1 MKRNK
6 LRRVTA
12 TALLLSFA
20 LPQCAQAAAPT
31 VETDETVYINMD
43 YYGAPTNT
51 RIVKGVNLNGHTE
64 FTDFGDYKDVYNMST
79 FDEPTLKEG
88 SVYWK
93 LNTDKNRF
101 YYECIPSDTVNIQM
115 PWNFDV
121 SYKLNG
127 VPVEAAQCAGASG
140 TIQMD
145 IHAVPNS
152 YASDYYKNNMMLV
165 CATGIDMSKALSIDA
180 PGAQIQS
187 FGTYKLVMF
196 MGLPGEENTFT
207 VRIGSDDFE
216 SMGLIMFMT
225 PATTSALDIMSSMRD
240 IKDRLENSGD
250 NLYTGVSSMLSTMQA
265 VQSSLSSMSNGI
277 SGIDQVRKQLI
288 KDRGTI
294 DPRTDAA
301 LNALDELTGKS
312 DSLIPELNSAKE
324 TLTTLNATT
333 SSILTTLEESGEDV
347 AEYQKLLNNV
357 KTSLGN
363 LEDLFDDLDD
373 ETTDSS
379 WTISQIRSASEDL
392 QKELDALTKD
402 LKSLSGS
409 LDDLPDNL
417 DDEVTDNLTNY
428 VKQMATEAGQTA
440 YKAAYE
446 QAYEKAYEQ
455 AYKQAYD
462 AAIAD
467 GLDEETAKQTAQQ
480 AAEQTASSAADT
492 AASSVS
498 STAASTA
505 QASAYNNAQALAA
518 LMTGIKDGSDDV
530 TTDMKS
536 MTKQLEKVTKEMSNL
551 LDATN
556 SMLKDLEDI
565 ADVFDDYKGL
575 PQDFTQEGKKLTEL
589 ANGSLDRVNKMLA
602 DIPALRESLDS
613 LTKTATSSIDKTT
626 DLMSS
631 TTKALSTSYDLMNT
645 ANSVLRSVRSQADTS
660 TQTTIDSLLDTLG
673 KLSGSTAS
681 GQMQTATDSI
691 HSAVKDAETDL
702 EDDTNV
708 LNIDTSA
715 DLQSVTSS
723 MNPAPS
729 SLQFILRT
737 EEISVDDDKDNGISD
752 QDAADEGVFA
762 RICNVFKKL
771 FTAIVGVF
779 ASDD

>member
-20 LPQCAQAAAPT
+20 LPQCAYAAAPT
-31 VETDETVYINMD
+31 VETDEAVYINMD
-43 YYGAPTNT
+43 YYGVPTNT

-64 FTDFGDYKDVYNMST
+64 FTDFGDYADVYNMST
-79 FDEPTLKEG
+79 FDKPTLKDG

-93 LNTDKNRF
+93 LDTDKQRF
-101 YYECIPSDTVNIQM
+101 YYECIPNDTVNIQM

-127 VPVEAAQCAGASG
+127 VPVEADKCAGASG

-145 IHAVPNS
+145 IHAVPND
-152 YASDYYKNNMMLV
+152 YASEYYKNNMMLV

-207 VRIGSDDFE
+207 VRIGSNDFE

-265 VQSSLSSMSNGI
+265 VQGSLSSMSKGI
-277 SGIDQVRKQLI
+277 SGIDEVRKQLI
-288 KDRGTI
+288 RDRGTI

-301 LNALDELTGKS
+301 LAALNELTGQS
-312 DSLIPELNSAKE
+312 DSLIPELNTTKD
-324 TLTTLNATT
+324 TLTSLNATT
-333 SSILTTLEESGEDV
+333 SSILTTLEESGADV
-347 AEYQKLLNNV
+347 AEYQKLLEQV

-373 ETTDSS
+373 ETSNGS
-379 WTISQIRSASEDL
+379 WNISQVRSASESL
-392 QKELDALTKD
+392 QKELDALT
-402 LKSLSGS
+402 
-409 LDDLPDNL
+409 DDLRKLSDSLENL
-417 DDEVTDNLTNY
+417 DLETPVSTELKNY
-428 VKQMATEAGQTA
+428 V
-440 YKAAYE
+440 
-446 QAYEKAYEQ
+446 
-455 AYKQAYD
+455 
-462 AAIAD
+462 
-467 GLDEETAKQTAQQ
+467 
-480 AAEQTASSAADT
+480 SAMT
-492 AASSVS
+492 S
-498 STAASTA
+498 STAQSAGKDASQQKYIEIMSTITDDMSDEKKA
-505 QASAYNNAQALAA
+505 EIKEKAKAEAAKAGEAAGAAAVQSSAAYNNAQALAA
-518 LMTGIKDGSDDV
+518 LMTGIKSGSSAV
-530 TTDMKS
+530 TSDMQS
-536 MTKQLEKVTKEMSNL
+536 MTKQLKSVTEKMSDL
-551 LDATN
+551 LNATN
-556 SMLKDLEDI
+556 SLLKDLEDI

-602 DIPALRESLDS
+602 DIPALRESLD
-613 LTKTATSSIDKTT
+613 TMTTTANSAIDKTT
-626 DLMSS
+626 SLITS
-631 TTKALSTSYDLMNT
+631 TKKALSTSYDLVNT
-645 ANSVLRSVRSQADTS
+645 ANSVLRSVRSQADAS
-660 TQTTIDSLLDTLG
+660 TQATIDSLLDTLG

-715 DLQSVTSS
+715 ELQSVTSN

-737 EEISVDDDKDNGISD
+737 KEISIDDDKDSGVSD

-771 FTAIVGVF
+771 FTAITSVF

>member
-93 LNTDKNRF
+93 LDTDKNRF
-101 YYECIPSDTVNIQM
+101 YYECIPNDTVNIQM

-127 VPVEAAQCAGASG
+127 VPVEADQCAGASG

-145 IHAVPNS
+145 IHAVPNT

-207 VRIGSDDFE
+207 VRIGSNDFE

-265 VQSSLSSMSNGI
+265 VQSSLSSMSSGI

-288 KDRGTI
+288 KDRGTL

-324 TLTTLNATT
+324 TLTALNATT
-333 SSILTTLEESGEDV
+333 SSILTTLEESGKDIP
-347 AEYQKLLNNV
+347 EYQKLLNDV

-373 ETTDSS
+373 ETSNGS
-379 WTISQIRSASEDL
+379 WTIARIRSASEDL
-392 QKELDALTKD
+392 RNELNKLTDD
-402 LKSLSGS
+402 LSSLSGS
-409 LDDLPDNL
+409 LDDLDLETPVST
-417 DDEVTDNLTNY
+417 ELTNY
-428 VKQMATEAGQTA
+428 VTKMATEAGT
-440 YKAAYE
+440 
-446 QAYEKAYEQ
+446 
-455 AYKQAYD
+455 
-462 AAIAD
+462 
-467 GLDEETAKQTAQQ
+467 
-480 AAEQTASSAADT
+480 TASSAAFKQTYDKAYDAAYAKLKHAIEAGEMT
-492 AASSVS
+492 EADAKTQADAVATAKAKEVASSAASE
-498 STAASTA
+498 AASQA

-518 LMTGIKDGSDDV
+518 LMTGIKSGSSAV
-530 TTDMKS
+530 TSDMQS
-536 MTKQLEKVTKEMSNL
+536 MTKQLKSLTEKMSGL

-556 SMLKDLEDI
+556 SLLKDLEDI
-565 ADVFDDYKGL
+565 ADVFDEYKGL

-631 TTKALSTSYDLMNT
+631 TTKALSTSYDLVNT
-645 ANSVLRSVRSQADTS
+645 ANSVLRSVRSQADAS
-660 TQTTIDSLLDTLG
+660 TQATIDSLLDTLG

-715 DLQSVTSS
+715 DLESVTSS
-723 MNPAPS
+723 MNPSPS

-737 EEISVDDDKDNGISD
+737 EEISVDDDDDDGTSD

-762 RICNVFKKL
+762 RICNIFKKL
-771 FTAIVGVF
+771 FTAITGVF

>member
-51 RIVKGVNLNGHTE
+51 RIVKGVSLNGHTE
-64 FTDFGDYKDVYNMST
+64 FTDFGSYADVYNMST
-79 FDEPTLKEG
+79 YDEPVIKDN

-93 LNTDKNRF
+93 LSDTSKQRF
-101 YYECIPSDTVNIQM
+101 YYECIPNDTVNIQM

-127 VPVEAAQCAGASG
+127 VPVEADQCAGASG

-145 IHAVPNS
+145 IHAVPNT

-207 VRIGSDDFE
+207 VRIGSNDFE

-240 IKDRLENSGD
+240 IKDRLKNSGD

-265 VQSSLSSMSNGI
+265 VQGSLSSMSSGI

-288 KDRGTI
+288 KDRGTL

-301 LNALDELTGKS
+301 LNALNELTGKS
-312 DSLIPELNSAKE
+312 DSLIPELNTTKD
-324 TLTTLNATT
+324 TLTSLNATT
-333 SSILTTLEESGEDV
+333 SSILTTLEESGEDIP
-347 AEYQKLLNNV
+347 EYQKLLNDV

-373 ETTDSS
+373 ETDNSS
-379 WTISQIRSASEDL
+379 WTIARIRSASEDL
-392 QKELDALTKD
+392 QKELNALTQDLKNLSGNLEDLPKD
-402 LKSLSGS
+402 LN
-409 LDDLPDNL
+409 DA
-417 DDEVTDNLTNY
+417 VTDNLTDY
-428 VKQMATEAGQTA
+428 VKAMATEAGQTA
-440 YKAAYE
+440 YKAAYK
-446 QAYEKAYEQ
+446 QAYQK
-455 AYKQAYD
+455 AYD
-462 AAIAD
+462 AAIAA
-467 GLDEETAKQTAQQ
+467 GSDEETAK
-480 AAEQTASSAADT
+480 QTASSAADT

-518 LMTGIKDGSDDV
+518 LMTGIKSGSSAV
-530 TTDMKS
+530 TSDMQS
-536 MTKQLEKVTKEMSNL
+536 MTKQLKSVTEKMSGL
-551 LDATN
+551 LKATN
-556 SMLKDLEDI
+556 SLLKDLEDI
-565 ADVFDDYKGL
+565 ADVFDEYKGL
-575 PQDFTQEGKKLTEL
+575 PQDFTAEGKKLTEL

-626 DLMSS
+626 DLMNS
-631 TTKALSTSYDLMNT
+631 TKKALSTSYDLVNT
-645 ANSVLRSVRSQADTS
+645 ANSVLRSVRSQADAS
-660 TQTTIDSLLDTLG
+660 TQATIDSLLDTLG

-715 DLQSVTSS
+715 DLESVTSS
-723 MNPAPS
+723 MNPSPS

-737 EEISVDDDKDNGISD
+737 EEISVDDDDDDGTSD

-762 RICNVFKKL
+762 RICNIFKKL

>member
-79 FDEPTLKEG
+79 FDEPTLKED

-93 LNTDKNRF
+93 LDTDKNRF
-101 YYECIPSDTVNIQM
+101 YYECIPNDTVNIQM

-127 VPVEAAQCAGASG
+127 VPVEADQCAGASG

-145 IHAVPNS
+145 IHAVPNT

-207 VRIGSDDFE
+207 VRIGSNDFE

-265 VQSSLSSMSNGI
+265 VQSSLSSMSSGI

-288 KDRGTI
+288 KDRGTL

-324 TLTTLNATT
+324 TLTALNATT
-333 SSILTTLEESGEDV
+333 SSILTTLEESGKDIP
-347 AEYQKLLNNV
+347 EYQKLLNDV

-373 ETTDSS
+373 ETDNSS
-379 WTISQIRSASEDL
+379 WTIAQIRSASEDL
-392 QKELDALTKD
+392 QKELNALTQDLKNLSGNLEDLPKD
-402 LKSLSGS
+402 LN
-409 LDDLPDNL
+409 DA
-417 DDEVTDNLTNY
+417 VTDNLTDY
-428 VKQMATEAGQTA
+428 VKAMATEAGQTA
-440 YKAAYE
+440 YKAAYK
-446 QAYEKAYEQ
+446 QAYQK
-455 AYKQAYD
+455 AYD
-462 AAIAD
+462 AAIAA
-467 GLDEETAKQTAQQ
+467 GSDEETAK
-480 AAEQTASSAADT
+480 QTASSAADT

-518 LMTGIKDGSDDV
+518 LMTGIKSGSSAV
-530 TTDMKS
+530 TSDMQS
-536 MTKQLEKVTKEMSNL
+536 MTKQLKSLTEKMSGL

-556 SMLKDLEDI
+556 SLLKDLEDI
-565 ADVFDDYKGL
+565 ADVFDEYKGL

-626 DLMSS
+626 DLMNS
-631 TTKALSTSYDLMNT
+631 TKKALSTSYDLVNT
-645 ANSVLRSVRSQADTS
+645 ANSVLRSVRSQPDAS
-660 TQTTIDSLLDTLG
+660 TQATIDSLLDTLG

-715 DLQSVTSS
+715 DLESVTSS
-723 MNPAPS
+723 MNPSPS

-737 EEISVDDDKDNGISD
+737 EEISVDDDDDDGTSD

-762 RICNVFKKL
+762 RICNIFKKL
-771 FTAIVGVF
+771 FTAIAGVF

>member
-93 LNTDKNRF
+93 LDTDKNRF
-101 YYECIPSDTVNIQM
+101 YYECIPNDTVNIQM

-127 VPVEAAQCAGASG
+127 VPVEADQCAGASG

-145 IHAVPNS
+145 IHAVPNT

-207 VRIGSDDFE
+207 VRIGSNDFE

-265 VQSSLSSMSNGI
+265 VQSSLSSMSSGI

-288 KDRGTI
+288 KDRGTL

-301 LNALDELTGKS
+301 LNALNELTGKS
-312 DSLIPELNSAKE
+312 DSLIPELNTTKD
-324 TLTTLNATT
+324 TLTSLNATT
-333 SSILTTLEESGEDV
+333 SSILTTLEESGKDIP
-347 AEYQKLLNNV
+347 EYQKLLNDV

-373 ETTDSS
+373 ETDNSS
-379 WTISQIRSASEDL
+379 WTIARIRSASEDL
-392 QKELDALTKD
+392 SKELEALRKD
-402 LKSLSGS
+402 LSSLSGN
-409 LDDLPDNL
+409 LENL
-417 DDEVTDNLTNY
+417 DLETPVSKELTNY
-428 VKQMATEAGQTA
+428 VSAMTSS
-440 YKAAYE
+440 
-446 QAYEKAYEQ
+446 
-455 AYKQAYD
+455 
-462 AAIAD
+462 
-467 GLDEETAKQTAQQ
+467 TAQ
-480 AAEQTASSAADT
+480 SAGT
-492 AASSVS
+492 AASQKKYLEIMSTITDDMSDEEKAKIEEKAKAEAAKAGEAAGAAAVQS
-498 STAASTA
+498 SA
-505 QASAYNNAQALAA
+505 AYNNAQALAA
-518 LMTGIKDGSDDV
+518 LMTGIKSGSSAV
-530 TTDMKS
+530 TSDMQS
-536 MTKQLEKVTKEMSNL
+536 MTKQLESVTKEMSGL

-556 SMLKDLEDI
+556 SLLKDLEDI
-565 ADVFDDYKGL
+565 ADVFDEYKGL
-575 PQDFTQEGKKLTEL
+575 PQDFTAEGKKLTEL
-589 ANGSLDRVNKMLA
+589 ANDSLDRVNKMLA

-631 TTKALSTSYDLMNT
+631 TTKALSTSYDLVNT
-645 ANSVLRSVRSQADTS
+645 ANSVLRSVRSQADAS
-660 TQTTIDSLLDTLG
+660 TQATIDSLLDTLG

-715 DLQSVTSS
+715 DLESVTSS
-723 MNPAPS
+723 MNPSPS

-737 EEISVDDDKDNGISD
+737 DEISVDDDDDDGISD

-762 RICNVFKKL
+762 RICNIFKKL
-771 FTAIVGVF
+771 FTAITGVF

>member
-79 FDEPTLKEG
+79 FDEPTLKED

-101 YYECIPSDTVNIQM
+101 YYECIPNDTVNIQM

-127 VPVEAAQCAGASG
+127 VPVEADQCAGASG

-145 IHAVPNS
+145 IHAVPNT

-207 VRIGSDDFE
+207 VRIGSNDFE

-240 IKDRLENSGD
+240 IKGRLENSGD

-265 VQSSLSSMSNGI
+265 VQGSLSSMSSGI

-288 KDRGTI
+288 KDRGTL

-324 TLTTLNATT
+324 TLTALNATT
-333 SSILTTLEESGEDV
+333 SSILTTLEESGEDIP
-347 AEYQKLLNNV
+347 EYQKLLNDV

-373 ETTDSS
+373 ETDNSS
-379 WTISQIRSASEDL
+379 WTIARIRSASEDL
-392 QKELDALTKD
+392 QKELNKLTDD
-402 LKSLSGS
+402 LSSLSGS
-409 LDDLPDNL
+409 LSKMPKNL
-417 DDEVTDNLTNY
+417 NDEVTTELKNY
-428 VKQMATEAGQTA
+428 VTKMATEAGTTA
-440 YKAAYE
+440 SSAAYE
-446 QAYEKAYEQ
+446 QAYDK
-455 AYKQAYD
+455 AYD
-462 AAIAD
+462 AAYAQLKHAVDEGKMTEAEAKTQAD
-467 GLDEETAKQTAQQ
+467 AAATAKAK
-480 AAEQTASSAADT
+480 EVASSAASK
-492 AASSVS
+492 AASE
-498 STAASTA
+498 A

-518 LMTGIKDGSDDV
+518 LMTGIKSGSSAV
-530 TTDMKS
+530 TSDMQT
-536 MTKQLEKVTKEMSNL
+536 MTKQLESVTKELSDL

-556 SMLKDLEDI
+556 SLLKDLEDI
-565 ADVFDDYKGL
+565 ADVFDKYKGL
-575 PQDFTQEGKKLTEL
+575 PQDFTAEGKKLTEL

-626 DLMSS
+626 DLMNS

-645 ANSVLRSVRSQADTS
+645 ANSVLRSVRSQADAS
-660 TQTTIDSLLDTLG
+660 TQTTINSLLDTLG

-681 GQMQTATDSI
+681 GQMQTATNSI

-715 DLQSVTSS
+715 DLESVTSS
-723 MNPAPS
+723 MNPSPS

-737 EEISVDDDKDNGISD
+737 EEISVDDDDDDGISD

-762 RICNVFKKL
+762 RICNIFKKL
-771 FTAIVGVF
+771 FTAIAGVF

>member
-79 FDEPTLKEG
+79 FDEPTLKED

-101 YYECIPSDTVNIQM
+101 YYECIPNDTVNIQM

-127 VPVEAAQCAGASG
+127 VPVEADQCAGASG

-145 IHAVPNS
+145 IHAVPNT

-207 VRIGSDDFE
+207 VRIGSNDFE

-265 VQSSLSSMSNGI
+265 VQGSLSSMSSGI

-288 KDRGTI
+288 KDRGTL

-324 TLTTLNATT
+324 TLTALNATT
-333 SSILTTLEESGEDV
+333 SSILTTLEESGEDIP
-347 AEYQKLLNNV
+347 EYQKLLNDV

-373 ETTDSS
+373 ETDNSS
-379 WTISQIRSASEDL
+379 WTIAQIRSASEDL
-392 QKELDALTKD
+392 QKELNALTED

-409 LDDLPDNL
+409 LDDLDLETPVSTEL
-417 DDEVTDNLTNY
+417 KNY
-428 VKQMATEAGQTA
+428 V
-440 YKAAYE
+440 
-446 QAYEKAYEQ
+446 
-455 AYKQAYD
+455 
-462 AAIAD
+462 
-467 GLDEETAKQTAQQ
+467 
-480 AAEQTASSAADT
+480 SAMT
-492 AASSVS
+492 S
-498 STAASTA
+498 STAQSAGKDASQKKYLEIMSTITRDMSDEEKA
-505 QASAYNNAQALAA
+505 EIEEKAKAEAAKAGEAAGAAAVQSSAAYNNAQALAA
-518 LMTGIKDGSDDV
+518 LMTGIKSGSSAV
-530 TTDMKS
+530 TSDMQS
-536 MTKQLEKVTKEMSNL
+536 MTKQLKSVTEKMSDL
-551 LDATN
+551 LNATN
-556 SMLKDLEDI
+556 SLLKDLEDI
-565 ADVFDDYKGL
+565 ADVFDEYKGL
-575 PQDFTQEGKKLTEL
+575 PQDFTAEGKKLTEL

-645 ANSVLRSVRSQADTS
+645 ANSVLRSVRSQADAS
-660 TQTTIDSLLDTLG
+660 TQTTINSLLDTLG

-681 GQMQTATDSI
+681 GQMQTATNSI

-715 DLQSVTSS
+715 DLESVTSS
-723 MNPAPS
+723 MNPSPS

-737 EEISVDDDKDNGISD
+737 EEISVDDDDDDGISD

-762 RICNVFKKL
+762 RICNIFKKL
-771 FTAIVGVF
+771 FTAITGVF

>member
-79 FDEPTLKEG
+79 FDEPTLKED

-101 YYECIPSDTVNIQM
+101 YYECIPNDTVNIQM

-127 VPVEAAQCAGASG
+127 VPVEADQCAGASG

-145 IHAVPNS
+145 IHAVPNT

-207 VRIGSDDFE
+207 VRIGSNDFE

-265 VQSSLSSMSNGI
+265 VQGSLSSMSSGI

-288 KDRGTI
+288 KDRGTL

-324 TLTTLNATT
+324 TLTSLNATT
-333 SSILTTLEESGEDV
+333 SSILTTLEESGEDIP
-347 AEYQKLLNNV
+347 EYQKLLNDV

-363 LEDLFDDLDD
+363 LEDLFNDLDD
-373 ETTDSS
+373 ETGNSS
-379 WTISQIRSASEDL
+379 WTIARIRSASEDL
-392 QKELDALTKD
+392 SKELEALRQD
-402 LKSLSGS
+402 LSSLSDE
-409 LDDLPDNL
+409 LDRITKQEGNKNPLEKSVGEEL
-417 DDEVTDNLTNY
+417 VGYVTN
-428 VKQMATEAGQTA
+428 MATTAG
-440 YKAAYE
+440 K
-446 QAYEKAYEQ
+446 
-455 AYKQAYD
+455 
-462 AAIAD
+462 
-467 GLDEETAKQTAQQ
+467 
-480 AAEQTASSAADT
+480 T
-492 AASSVS
+492 AASSVDTTEVS
-498 STAASTA
+498 NQAYNQAIAKGLSPEEAQAAAEAAATQYAAAAASKAASEA
-505 QASAYNNAQALAA
+505 QASATSNAKALQA
-518 LMTGIKDGSDDV
+518 LMTGIKNGSQDLTSSTQSLISQSNNV
-530 TTDMKS
+530 I
-536 MTKQLEKVTKEMSNL
+536 KQLTDL
-551 LDATN
+551 LDSTN
-556 SMLKDLEDI
+556 SLLKDLEDI
-565 ADVFDDYKGL
+565 ADVFDEYKGL

-645 ANSVLRSVRSQADTS
+645 ANSVLRSVRSQADAS
-660 TQTTIDSLLDTLG
+660 TQTTINSLLDTLG

-715 DLQSVTSS
+715 DLESVTSS
-723 MNPAPS
+723 MNPSPS

-737 EEISVDDDKDNGISD
+737 EEISVDDDDDDGTSD

-762 RICNVFKKL
+762 RICNIFKKL
-771 FTAIVGVF
+771 FTAIAGVF

>member
-93 LNTDKNRF
+93 LDTDKNRF
-101 YYECIPSDTVNIQM
+101 YYECIPNDTVNIQM

-127 VPVEAAQCAGASG
+127 VPVEADQCAGASG

-145 IHAVPNS
+145 IHAVPNT

-207 VRIGSDDFE
+207 VRIGSNDFE

-265 VQSSLSSMSNGI
+265 VQGSLSSMSSGI

-288 KDRGTI
+288 KDRGTL

-324 TLTTLNATT
+324 TLTSLNATT
-333 SSILTTLEESGEDV
+333 SSILTTLEESGADV
-347 AEYQKLLNNV
+347 TEYQKLLEQI

-373 ETTDSS
+373 ETDNSS
-379 WTISQIRSASEDL
+379 WTIAQIRSASEDL
-392 QKELDALTKD
+392 KDELDALTQD
-402 LKSLSGS
+402 LRNLSDS
-409 LDDLPDNL
+409 LDDLDLETPVST
-417 DDEVTDNLTNY
+417 ELTNY
-428 VKQMATEAGQTA
+428 VKKMASTASSTVLDTA
-440 YKAAYE
+440 YKKGYAAG
-446 QAYEKAYEQ
+446 
-455 AYKQAYD
+455 KQAAID
-462 AAIAD
+462 VGKTDEAEIEAIAQQYA
-467 GLDEETAKQTAQQ
+467 EAAKAS
-480 AAEQTASSAADT
+480 AASQASSAA
-492 AASSVS
+492 SQ
-498 STAASTA
+498 A

-518 LMTGIKDGSDDV
+518 LMTGIKSGSSAV
-530 TTDMKS
+530 TSDMQS
-536 MTKQLEKVTKEMSNL
+536 MTKQLKSVTEKMSDL
-551 LDATN
+551 LNATN
-556 SMLKDLEDI
+556 SLLKDLEDI
-565 ADVFDDYKGL
+565 ADVFDEYKGL
-575 PQDFTQEGKKLTEL
+575 PQDFTAEGKKLTEL

-631 TTKALSTSYDLMNT
+631 TTKALSTSYDLVNT
-645 ANSVLRSVRSQADTS
+645 ANSVLRSVRSQADAS
-660 TQTTIDSLLDTLG
+660 TQATIDSLLDTLG

-715 DLQSVTSS
+715 DLESVTSS
-723 MNPAPS
+723 MNPSPS

-737 EEISVDDDKDNGISD
+737 EEISVDDDDDDGTSD

-762 RICNVFKKL
+762 RICNIFKKL
-771 FTAIVGVF
+771 FTAITGVF

>member
-79 FDEPTLKEG
+79 FDEPTLKED

-101 YYECIPSDTVNIQM
+101 YYECIPNDTVNIQM

-127 VPVEAAQCAGASG
+127 VPVEADQCAGASG

-145 IHAVPNS
+145 IHAVPNT

-207 VRIGSDDFE
+207 VRIGSNDFE

-265 VQSSLSSMSNGI
+265 VQGSLFSMSSGI

-288 KDRGTI
+288 KDRGTL

-324 TLTTLNATT
+324 TLTALNATT
-333 SSILTTLEESGEDV
+333 SSILTTLEESGEDIP
-347 AEYQKLLNNV
+347 EYQKLLNDV

-373 ETTDSS
+373 ETDNSS

-392 QKELDALTKD
+392 SKELEALTKD

-409 LDDLPDNL
+409 LDDLDLETPVSTEL
-417 DDEVTDNLTNY
+417 KNY
-428 VKQMATEAGQTA
+428 V
-440 YKAAYE
+440 
-446 QAYEKAYEQ
+446 
-455 AYKQAYD
+455 
-462 AAIAD
+462 
-467 GLDEETAKQTAQQ
+467 
-480 AAEQTASSAADT
+480 SAMT
-492 AASSVS
+492 S
-498 STAASTA
+498 STAQSAGKDASQKKYLEIMSTITRDMSDEEKA
-505 QASAYNNAQALAA
+505 KIEEKAKAEASKAGEAAGAAAVQSSAAYNNAQALAA
-518 LMTGIKDGSDDV
+518 LMTGIKSGSSAV
-530 TTDMKS
+530 TSDMQS
-536 MTKQLEKVTKEMSNL
+536 MTKQLESVTKEMSGL

-556 SMLKDLEDI
+556 SLLKDLEDI
-565 ADVFDDYKGL
+565 ADVFDEYKGL
-575 PQDFTQEGKKLTEL
+575 PQDFTAEGKKLTEL

-613 LTKTATSSIDKTT
+613 LTKTATASIDKTT

-645 ANSVLRSVRSQADTS
+645 ANSVLRSVRSQADAS

-681 GQMQTATDSI
+681 GQMQTATNSI

-715 DLQSVTSS
+715 DLESVTSS
-723 MNPAPS
+723 MNPSPS

-737 EEISVDDDKDNGISD
+737 EEISVDDDDDDGISD

-762 RICNVFKKL
+762 RICNIFKKL
-771 FTAIVGVF
+771 FTAITGVF

>member
-79 FDEPTLKEG
+79 FDEPTLKED

-101 YYECIPSDTVNIQM
+101 YYECIPNDTVNIQM

-127 VPVEAAQCAGASG
+127 VPVEADQCAGASG

-145 IHAVPNS
+145 IHAVPNT

-207 VRIGSDDFE
+207 VRIGSNDFE

-288 KDRGTI
+288 KDRGTL

-324 TLTTLNATT
+324 TLTALNATT
-333 SSILTTLEESGEDV
+333 SSILTTLEESGEDIP
-347 AEYQKLLNNV
+347 EYQKLLNDV

-373 ETTDSS
+373 ETSNGS
-379 WTISQIRSASEDL
+379 WTIARIRSASEDL
-392 QKELDALTKD
+392 QKELNALTED
-402 LKSLSGS
+402 LESLSGS
-409 LDDLPDNL
+409 LDDLDLETPVSTEL
-417 DDEVTDNLTNY
+417 KNY
-428 VKQMATEAGQTA
+428 V
-440 YKAAYE
+440 
-446 QAYEKAYEQ
+446 
-455 AYKQAYD
+455 
-462 AAIAD
+462 
-467 GLDEETAKQTAQQ
+467 
-480 AAEQTASSAADT
+480 SAMT
-492 AASSVS
+492 S
-498 STAASTA
+498 STAQSAGKDASQKKYLEIMSTITDDMSDEEKA
-505 QASAYNNAQALAA
+505 EIKEKAKAEAAKAGEAAGAAAVQSSAAYNNAQALAA
-518 LMTGIKDGSDDV
+518 LMTGIKSGSSAV
-530 TTDMKS
+530 TSDMQS
-536 MTKQLEKVTKEMSNL
+536 MTKQLKSVTEKMSDL
-551 LDATN
+551 LNATN
-556 SMLKDLEDI
+556 SLLKDLEDI
-565 ADVFDDYKGL
+565 ADVFDEYKGL

-645 ANSVLRSVRSQADTS
+645 ANSVLRSVRSQADAS

-681 GQMQTATDSI
+681 GQMQTATNSI

-715 DLQSVTSS
+715 DLESVTSS
-723 MNPAPS
+723 MNPSPS

-737 EEISVDDDKDNGISD
+737 EEISVDDDDDDGISD
-752 QDAADEGVFA
+752 QDAADEGVFS
-762 RICNVFKKL
+762 RICNIFKKL
-771 FTAIVGVF
+771 FTAITGVF

>member
-79 FDEPTLKEG
+79 FDEPALKEG

-101 YYECIPSDTVNIQM
+101 YYECIPNDTVNIQM

-127 VPVEAAQCAGASG
+127 VPVEADQCAGASG

-145 IHAVPNS
+145 IHAVPND
-152 YASDYYKNNMMLV
+152 YASEYYKNNMMLV

-265 VQSSLSSMSNGI
+265 VQGSLSSMSSGI

-288 KDRGTI
+288 KDRGTL

-324 TLTTLNATT
+324 TLTALNATT
-333 SSILTTLEESGEDV
+333 SSILTTLEESGEDIP
-347 AEYQKLLNNV
+347 EYQKLLNDV

-373 ETTDSS
+373 ETDNSS
-379 WTISQIRSASEDL
+379 WTIARIRSASEDL
-392 QKELDALTKD
+392 KDELDALTED
-402 LKSLSGS
+402 LESLSGS
-409 LDDLPDNL
+409 LDKMPDKL
-417 DDEVTDNLTNY
+417 EQDVSTKLTDY
-428 VKQMATEAGQTA
+428 VKAMATKAGSTASETASQQVYNKA
-440 YKAAYE
+440 YKVAKDAGLNEEAAR
-446 QAYEKAYEQ
+446 
-455 AYKQAYD
+455 
-462 AAIAD
+462 
-467 GLDEETAKQTAQQ
+467 Q
-480 AAEQTASSAADT
+480 AAEEAVEKASSDISSAASSAA
-492 AASSVS
+492 SQ
-498 STAASTA
+498 A

-518 LMTGIKDGSDDV
+518 LMTGIKSGSSAV
-530 TTDMKS
+530 TSDMQT
-536 MTKQLEKVTKEMSNL
+536 MTKQLESVTKEMSDL
-551 LDATN
+551 LNATN
-556 SMLKDLEDI
+556 SLLKDLEDI
-565 ADVFDDYKGL
+565 ADVFDEYKGL
-575 PQDFTQEGKKLTEL
+575 PQDFTQEGRKLTEL

-613 LTKTATSSIDKTT
+613 LTKTATASIDKTT

-645 ANSVLRSVRSQADTS
+645 ANSVLRSVHSQADAS
-660 TQTTIDSLLDTLG
+660 TQTTINSLLDTLG

-681 GQMQTATDSI
+681 GQMQTATNSI

-715 DLQSVTSS
+715 DLESVTSS
-723 MNPAPS
+723 MNPSPS

-737 EEISVDDDKDNGISD
+737 EEISVDDDDDDGISD

-762 RICNVFKKL
+762 RICNIFKKL
-771 FTAIVGVF
+771 FTAITGVF
-779 ASDD
+779 TSDD

>member
-20 LPQCAQAAAPT
+20 LPQCAYAAAPT
-31 VETDETVYINMD
+31 VETDEAVYINMD
-43 YYGAPTNT
+43 YYGVPTNT

-79 FDEPTLKEG
+79 FDEPVLKDG

-93 LNTDKNRF
+93 LDTDKQRF
-101 YYECIPSDTVNIQM
+101 YYECIPNDTVNIQM

-127 VPVEAAQCAGASG
+127 VPVEADKCAGASG

-145 IHAVPNS
+145 IHAVPND
-152 YASDYYKNNMMLV
+152 YASEYYKNNMMLV

-265 VQSSLSSMSNGI
+265 VQGSLSSMSKGI
-277 SGIDQVRKQLI
+277 SGIDEVRKQLI
-288 KDRGTI
+288 RDRGTI

-301 LNALDELTGKS
+301 LAALNELTGQS
-312 DSLIPELNSAKE
+312 DSLIPELNTTKD
-324 TLTTLNATT
+324 TLTSLNATT
-333 SSILTTLEESGEDV
+333 SSILTTLEESGADV
-347 AEYQKLLNNV
+347 TEYQKLLEQV

-373 ETTDSS
+373 ETSNGS
-379 WTISQIRSASEDL
+379 WNISQVRSASEDL
-392 QKELDALTKD
+392 SKELEALR
-402 LKSLSGS
+402 
-409 LDDLPDNL
+409 DNL
-417 DDEVTDNLTNY
+417 DKLSKNLNTLPDDLDKQVTTELTNY
-428 VKQMATEAGQTA
+428 VTKMASTASSTVLDTA
-440 YKAAYE
+440 YAKGYAAG
-446 QAYEKAYEQ
+446 
-455 AYKQAYD
+455 KQAAINAGKTD
-462 AAIAD
+462 EAEIEAA
-467 GLDEETAKQTAQQ
+467 AQQ
-480 AAEQTASSAADT
+480 AGEAAKASAASQASSAA
-492 AASSVS
+492 SQ
-498 STAASTA
+498 A

-518 LMTGIKDGSDDV
+518 LMTGINDASKSTV
-530 TTDMKS
+530 KS
-536 MTKQLEKVTKEMSNL
+536 MQSMTSQSVNVIKQMTDL

-556 SMLKDLEDI
+556 SLLKDLEDI

-602 DIPALRESLDS
+602 DIPALRESLD
-613 LTKTATSSIDKTT
+613 TMTTTANSAIDKTT
-626 DLMSS
+626 SLITS
-631 TTKALSTSYDLMNT
+631 TKKALSTSYDLVNT
-645 ANSVLRSVRSQADTS
+645 ANSVLRSVRSQADAS
-660 TQTTIDSLLDTLG
+660 TQATIDSLLDTLG

-681 GQMQTATDSI
+681 GQMQTATNSI

-715 DLQSVTSS
+715 ELQSVTSN

-737 EEISVDDDKDNGISD
+737 KEISVDDDKDSGVSD

-771 FTAIVGVF
+771 FTAITSVF

>member
-101 YYECIPSDTVNIQM
+101 YYECIPNDTVNIQM

-127 VPVEAAQCAGASG
+127 VPVEADQCAGASG

-145 IHAVPNS
+145 IHAVPNT

-207 VRIGSDDFE
+207 VRIGSNDFE

-265 VQSSLSSMSNGI
+265 VQSSLSSMSSGI

-288 KDRGTI
+288 KDRGTL

-324 TLTTLNATT
+324 TLTALNATT
-333 SSILTTLEESGEDV
+333 SSILTTLEESGEDIP
-347 AEYQKLLNNV
+347 EYQKLLNDV

-373 ETTDSS
+373 ETDNSS
-379 WTISQIRSASEDL
+379 WTIAQIRSASEDL
-392 QKELDALTKD
+392 SKELEALTKD

-409 LDDLPDNL
+409 LDDLPKDLNN
-417 DDEVTDNLTNY
+417 EVTTELTNY
-428 VKQMATEAGQTA
+428 VKKMASTASSTVTETVRQ
-440 YKAAYE
+440 
-446 QAYEKAYEQ
+446 QAYEKAMEQ
-455 AYKQAYD
+455 LQPAIDAGQMTEEDAKAKANEIAD
-462 AAIAD
+462 AAASSSD
-467 GLDEETAKQTAQQ
+467 AS
-480 AAEQTASSAADT
+480 AAASSAA
-492 AASSVS
+492 SQ
-498 STAASTA
+498 A

-518 LMTGIKDGSDDV
+518 LMTGIKSGSSAV
-530 TTDMKS
+530 TSDMQS
-536 MTKQLEKVTKEMSNL
+536 MTKQLKSVTEKMSGL

-556 SMLKDLEDI
+556 SLLKDLEDI
-565 ADVFDDYKGL
+565 ADVFDEYKGL
-575 PQDFTQEGKKLTEL
+575 PQDFTQEGRKLTEL

-613 LTKTATSSIDKTT
+613 LTKTATASIDKTT

-645 ANSVLRSVRSQADTS
+645 ANSVLRSVRSQADAS

-681 GQMQTATDSI
+681 GQMQTATNSI

-715 DLQSVTSS
+715 DLKSVTSS
-723 MNPAPS
+723 MNPSPS

-737 EEISVDDDKDNGISD
+737 EEISVDDDDDDGISD

-762 RICNVFKKL
+762 RICNIFKKL
-771 FTAIVGVF
+771 FTAITGVF
-779 ASDD
+779 TSDD

>member
-79 FDEPTLKEG
+79 FDEPTLKDG

-93 LNTDKNRF
+93 LDTDKNRF
-101 YYECIPSDTVNIQM
+101 YYECIPNDTVNIQM

-127 VPVEAAQCAGASG
+127 VPVEAGQCAGASG

-145 IHAVPNS
+145 IHAVPNT

-207 VRIGSDDFE
+207 VRIGSNDFE

-265 VQSSLSSMSNGI
+265 VQGSLSSMSSGI

-288 KDRGTI
+288 KDRGTL

-312 DSLIPELNSAKE
+312 DSLIPELNTTKE
-324 TLTTLNATT
+324 TLTALNATT
-333 SSILTTLEESGEDV
+333 SSILTTLEESGKDIP
-347 AEYQKLLNNV
+347 EYQKLLNDV

-363 LEDLFDDLDD
+363 LEDLFDDLDA
-373 ETTDSS
+373 ETGNSS
-379 WTISQIRSASEDL
+379 WTIARIRSASEDL
-392 QKELDALTKD
+392 QKELKALR
-402 LKSLSGS
+402 
-409 LDDLPDNL
+409 DDLDNL
-417 DDEVTDNLTNY
+417 SDELGKFTEDGNKNPLETEVGQSL
-428 VKQMATEAGQTA
+428 KQYANNMTAQGGAGTYSVIYQQT
-440 YKAAYE
+440 YQ
-446 QAYEKAYEQ
+446 QAYQQ
-455 AYKQAYD
+455 ARQQGVEEDPAKETAERVAKQA
-462 AAIAD
+462 A
-467 GLDEETAKQTAQQ
+467 G
-480 AAEQTASSAADT
+480 SAATT
-492 AASSVS
+492 AAKSE
-498 STAASTA
+498 AM
-505 QASAYNNAQALAA
+505 NNAEALAA
-518 LMTGIKDGSDDV
+518 LMTGIKNGSKDV
-530 TTDMKS
+530 MNSTQHMISQTNSVIDK
-536 MTKQLEKVTKEMSNL
+536 MSNL

-556 SMLKDLEDI
+556 SLLKDLEDI
-565 ADVFDDYKGL
+565 ADVFDEYKGL
-575 PQDFTQEGKKLTEL
+575 PQDFTAEGKKLTEL

-602 DIPALRESLDS
+602 DIPALRKSLDS

-626 DLMSS
+626 DLMNS
-631 TTKALSTSYDLMNT
+631 TKKALSTSYDLVNT
-645 ANSVLRSVRSQADTS
+645 ANSVLRSVRSQADAS
-660 TQTTIDSLLDTLG
+660 TQATIDSLLDTLG

-715 DLQSVTSS
+715 DLESVTSS
-723 MNPAPS
+723 MNPSPS

-737 EEISVDDDKDNGISD
+737 EEISVDDDDDDGTSD

-762 RICNVFKKL
+762 RICNIFKKL
-771 FTAIVGVF
+771 FTAITGVF

>member
-79 FDEPTLKEG
+79 FDEPTLKED

-101 YYECIPSDTVNIQM
+101 YYECIPNDTVNIQM

-127 VPVEAAQCAGASG
+127 VPVEADQCAGASG

-145 IHAVPNS
+145 IHAVPNT

-207 VRIGSDDFE
+207 VRIGSNDFE

-265 VQSSLSSMSNGI
+265 VQGSLSSMSSGI

-288 KDRGTI
+288 KDRGTL

-324 TLTTLNATT
+324 MLTALNATT
-333 SSILTTLEESGEDV
+333 SSILTTLEESGEDIP
-347 AEYQKLLNNV
+347 EYQKLLNDV

-373 ETTDSS
+373 ETDNSS
-379 WTISQIRSASEDL
+379 WTIARIRSASEDL
-392 QKELDALTKD
+392 QKELNALTDD

-409 LDDLPDNL
+409 LDDLDLETPVSTEL
-417 DDEVTDNLTNY
+417 KNY
-428 VKQMATEAGQTA
+428 V
-440 YKAAYE
+440 
-446 QAYEKAYEQ
+446 
-455 AYKQAYD
+455 
-462 AAIAD
+462 
-467 GLDEETAKQTAQQ
+467 
-480 AAEQTASSAADT
+480 SAMT
-492 AASSVS
+492 S
-498 STAASTA
+498 STAQSAGKDASQKKYLEIMSTITRDMSDEEKA
-505 QASAYNNAQALAA
+505 EIEEKAKAEAAKAGEAAGAAAVQSSAAYNNAQALAA
-518 LMTGIKDGSDDV
+518 LMTGIKSGSSAV
-530 TTDMKS
+530 TSDMQS
-536 MTKQLEKVTKEMSNL
+536 MTKQLKSVTEKMSDL

-556 SMLKDLEDI
+556 SLLKDLEDI
-565 ADVFDDYKGL
+565 ADVFDEYKGL

-645 ANSVLRSVRSQADTS
+645 ANSVLRSVRSQADAS

-681 GQMQTATDSI
+681 GQMQTATNSI

-715 DLQSVTSS
+715 DLESVTSS
-723 MNPAPS
+723 MNPSPS

-737 EEISVDDDKDNGISD
+737 EEISVDDDDDDGISD
-752 QDAADEGVFA
+752 QDAADEGVFS
-762 RICNVFKKL
+762 RICNIFKKL
-771 FTAIVGVF
+771 FTAITGVF
-779 ASDD
+779 ASND

>member
-93 LNTDKNRF
+93 LDTDKNRF
-101 YYECIPSDTVNIQM
+101 YYECIPNDTVNIQM

-127 VPVEAAQCAGASG
+127 VPVEADQCAGASG

-145 IHAVPNS
+145 IHAVPNT

-207 VRIGSDDFE
+207 VRIGSNDFE

-265 VQSSLSSMSNGI
+265 VQGSLSSMSSGI

-288 KDRGTI
+288 KDRGTL

-312 DSLIPELNSAKE
+312 DSLIPELNTTKD
-324 TLTTLNATT
+324 TLTSLNATT
-333 SSILTTLEESGEDV
+333 SSILTTLEESGKDIP
-347 AEYQKLLNNV
+347 EYQKLLNDV

-373 ETTDSS
+373 ETDNSS
-379 WTISQIRSASEDL
+379 WTIAQIRSASEDL
-392 QKELDALTKD
+392 KDELDALATKN
-402 LKSLSGS
+402 LESLSGS
-409 LDDLPDNL
+409 LEDLPKDLN
-417 DDEVTDNLTNY
+417 DAVTDNLTDY
-428 VKQMATEAGQTA
+428 VKAMATKAGSTASETASQQVYNKA
-440 YKAAYE
+440 YKVARDAGLSEEAAR
-446 QAYEKAYEQ
+446 
-455 AYKQAYD
+455 
-462 AAIAD
+462 
-467 GLDEETAKQTAQQ
+467 Q
-480 AAEQTASSAADT
+480 AAEKAVEDASSDISSAASSAA
-492 AASSVS
+492 SQ
-498 STAASTA
+498 A

-518 LMTGIKDGSDDV
+518 LMTGIKSGSSAV
-530 TTDMKS
+530 TSDMQS
-536 MTKQLEKVTKEMSNL
+536 MTKQLKSVTEKMSGL
-551 LDATN
+551 LKTTN
-556 SMLKDLEDI
+556 SLLKDLEDI
-565 ADVFDDYKGL
+565 ADVFDEYKGL

-626 DLMSS
+626 SLITS
-631 TTKALSTSYDLMNT
+631 TKKALSTSYDLVNT
-645 ANSVLRSVRSQADTS
+645 ANSVLRSVRSQADAS
-660 TQTTIDSLLDTLG
+660 TQATIDSLLDTLG

-715 DLQSVTSS
+715 DLESVTSS
-723 MNPAPS
+723 MNPSPS

-737 EEISVDDDKDNGISD
+737 EEISVDDDDDDGTSD

-762 RICNVFKKL
+762 RICNIFKKL
-771 FTAIVGVF
+771 FTAITGVF

>member
-20 LPQCAQAAAPT
+20 LPQCAYAAAPT
-31 VETDETVYINMD
+31 VETDEAVYINMD
-43 YYGAPTNT
+43 YYGMPTNT

-64 FTDFGDYKDVYNMST
+64 FTDFGDYADVYNMST
-79 FDEPTLKEG
+79 FDEPTLKDG

-93 LNTDKNRF
+93 PDKQRF
-101 YYECIPSDTVNIQM
+101 YYECIPNDTVNIQM

-127 VPVEAAQCAGASG
+127 VPVEADKCAGASG

-145 IHAVPNS
+145 IHAVPND
-152 YASDYYKNNMMLV
+152 YASEYYKNNMMLV

-207 VRIGSDDFE
+207 VRIGSNDFE

-240 IKDRLENSGD
+240 IKDRLENSGY

-265 VQSSLSSMSNGI
+265 VQGSLSSMSKGI

-288 KDRGTI
+288 RDRGTI

-301 LNALDELTGKS
+301 LAALNELTGQS
-312 DSLIPELNSAKE
+312 DSLIPELNTTKD
-324 TLTTLNATT
+324 TLTSLNATT
-333 SSILTTLEESGEDV
+333 SSILTTLEESGADV
-347 AEYQKLLNNV
+347 AEYQKLLEQV

-373 ETTDSS
+373 ETSNGS
-379 WTISQIRSASEDL
+379 WNISQVRSASENL
-392 QKELDALTKD
+392 SKELEALRDD
-402 LKSLSGS
+402 LDKLSKNLNTLPDDLSSKVSDNLENYVAAMTGSAAQSAASAAAQAKYAEIKAAAGPDDDPAEVEARAMAEAEAAGKAAAQGAVKSSEAYSKSL
-409 LDDLPDNL
+409 
-417 DDEVTDNLTNY
+417 
-428 VKQMATEAGQTA
+428 
-440 YKAAYE
+440 
-446 QAYEKAYEQ
+446 
-455 AYKQAYD
+455 
-462 AAIAD
+462 
-467 GLDEETAKQTAQQ
+467 
-480 AAEQTASSAADT
+480 
-492 AASSVS
+492 
-498 STAASTA
+498 
-505 QASAYNNAQALAA
+505 ALGAV
-518 LMTGIKDGSDDV
+518 MTGINDASKSTV
-530 TTDMKS
+530 KS
-536 MTKQLEKVTKEMSNL
+536 MQSMTSQSVKVVKQLTDL
-551 LDATN
+551 LDSTN
-556 SMLKDLEDI
+556 SLLKDLEDI

-589 ANGSLDRVNKMLA
+589 ANGSLDRVTKLLA
-602 DIPALRESLDS
+602 DLPALRESLD
-613 LTKTATSSIDKTT
+613 TMTTTANSAIDKTT
-626 DLMSS
+626 SLITS
-631 TTKALSTSYDLMNT
+631 TKKALSTSYDLVNT
-645 ANSVLRSVRSQADTS
+645 ANSVLRSVRSQADAS
-660 TQTTIDSLLDTLG
+660 TQATIDSLLDTLG

-715 DLQSVTSS
+715 ELQSVTSN

-737 EEISVDDDKDNGISD
+737 KEISVDDDKDSGVSD

-771 FTAIVGVF
+771 FTAITSVF

>member
-79 FDEPTLKEG
+79 FDEPTLKED

-101 YYECIPSDTVNIQM
+101 YYECIPNDTVNIQM

-127 VPVEAAQCAGASG
+127 VPVEADQCAGASG

-145 IHAVPNS
+145 IHAVPNT

-207 VRIGSDDFE
+207 VRIGSNDFE

-265 VQSSLSSMSNGI
+265 VQSSLSSMSSGI

-288 KDRGTI
+288 KDRGTL

-324 TLTTLNATT
+324 TLTALNATT
-333 SSILTTLEESGEDV
+333 SSILTTLEESGEDIP
-347 AEYQKLLNNV
+347 EYQKLLNDV

-373 ETTDSS
+373 ETDNSS
-379 WTISQIRSASEDL
+379 WTIAQIRSASEDL
-392 QKELDALTKD
+392 SKELEALTKD

-409 LDDLPDNL
+409 LDDLDLETPVSTEL
-417 DDEVTDNLTNY
+417 KNY
-428 VKQMATEAGQTA
+428 V
-440 YKAAYE
+440 
-446 QAYEKAYEQ
+446 
-455 AYKQAYD
+455 
-462 AAIAD
+462 
-467 GLDEETAKQTAQQ
+467 
-480 AAEQTASSAADT
+480 SAMT
-492 AASSVS
+492 S
-498 STAASTA
+498 STAQSAGKDASQKKYLEIMSTITRDMSDEEKA
-505 QASAYNNAQALAA
+505 KIEEKAKAEASKAGEAAGAAAVQSSAAYNNAQALAA
-518 LMTGIKDGSDDV
+518 LMTGIKSGSSAV
-530 TTDMKS
+530 TSDMQS
-536 MTKQLEKVTKEMSNL
+536 MTKQLKSVTEKMSDL

-556 SMLKDLEDI
+556 SLLKDLEDI
-565 ADVFDDYKGL
+565 ADVFDEYKGL

-613 LTKTATSSIDKTT
+613 LTKTATASIDKTT

-645 ANSVLRSVRSQADTS
+645 ANSVLRSVRSQADAS

-681 GQMQTATDSI
+681 GQMQTATNSI

-715 DLQSVTSS
+715 DLESVTSS
-723 MNPAPS
+723 MNPSPS

-737 EEISVDDDKDNGISD
+737 EEISVDDDDDDGISD

-762 RICNVFKKL
+762 RICNIFKKL
-771 FTAIVGVF
+771 FTAITGVF

>member
-79 FDEPTLKEG
+79 FDEPVLKDG

-93 LNTDKNRF
+93 LDTDKQRF
-101 YYECIPSDTVNIQM
+101 YYECIPNDTVNIQM

-127 VPVEAAQCAGASG
+127 VPVEADKCAGASG

-145 IHAVPNS
+145 IHAVPND
-152 YASDYYKNNMMLV
+152 YASEYYKNNMMLV

-207 VRIGSDDFE
+207 VRIGSNDFE

-265 VQSSLSSMSNGI
+265 VQGSLSSMSKGI
-277 SGIDQVRKQLI
+277 SGIDEVRKQLI
-288 KDRGTI
+288 RDRGTI

-301 LNALDELTGKS
+301 LAALNELTGQS
-312 DSLIPELNSAKE
+312 DSLIPELNTTKD
-324 TLTTLNATT
+324 TLTSLNATT
-333 SSILTTLEESGEDV
+333 SSILTTLEESGADV
-347 AEYQKLLNNV
+347 TEYQKLLEQV

-373 ETTDSS
+373 ETSNGS
-379 WTISQIRSASEDL
+379 WNISQVRSASESL
-392 QKELDALTKD
+392 QKELDALT
-402 LKSLSGS
+402 
-409 LDDLPDNL
+409 DDLRKLSDSLENL
-417 DDEVTDNLTNY
+417 DLETPVSTELKNY
-428 VKQMATEAGQTA
+428 V
-440 YKAAYE
+440 
-446 QAYEKAYEQ
+446 
-455 AYKQAYD
+455 
-462 AAIAD
+462 
-467 GLDEETAKQTAQQ
+467 
-480 AAEQTASSAADT
+480 SAMT
-492 AASSVS
+492 S
-498 STAASTA
+498 STAQSAGKDASQQKYIEIMSTITDDMSDEKKA
-505 QASAYNNAQALAA
+505 EIKEKAKAEAAKAGEAAGAAAVQSSAAYNNAQALAA
-518 LMTGIKDGSDDV
+518 LMTGIKSGSSAV
-530 TTDMKS
+530 TSDMQS
-536 MTKQLEKVTKEMSNL
+536 MTKQLKSVTEKMSDL
-551 LDATN
+551 LNATN
-556 SMLKDLEDI
+556 SLLKDLEDI

-602 DIPALRESLDS
+602 DIPALRESLD
-613 LTKTATSSIDKTT
+613 TMTTTANSAIDKTT
-626 DLMSS
+626 SLITS
-631 TTKALSTSYDLMNT
+631 TKKALSTSYDLVNT
-645 ANSVLRSVRSQADTS
+645 ANSVLRSVRSQADAS
-660 TQTTIDSLLDTLG
+660 TQATIDSLLDTLG

-715 DLQSVTSS
+715 ELQSVTSN

-737 EEISVDDDKDNGISD
+737 KEISIDDDKDSGVSD

-771 FTAIVGVF
+771 FTAITSVF

>member
-20 LPQCAQAAAPT
+20 LPQCAYAAAPT
-31 VETDETVYINMD
+31 VETDEAVYINMD
-43 YYGAPTNT
+43 YYGVPTNT

-79 FDEPTLKEG
+79 FDEPTLKEN

-93 LNTDKNRF
+93 LDTDKQRF
-101 YYECIPSDTVNIQM
+101 YYECIPNDTVNIQM

-127 VPVEAAQCAGASG
+127 VPVEADKCAGASG

-145 IHAVPNS
+145 VHAVPND
-152 YASDYYKNNMMLV
+152 YASEYYKNNMMLV

-207 VRIGSDDFE
+207 VRIGSNDFE

-265 VQSSLSSMSNGI
+265 VQGSLSSMSKGI

-288 KDRGTI
+288 RDRGTI

-301 LNALDELTGKS
+301 LAALNELTGQS
-312 DSLIPELNSAKE
+312 DSLIPELNTTKD
-324 TLTTLNATT
+324 TLTSLNATT
-333 SSILTTLEESGEDV
+333 SSILTTLEESGADV
-347 AEYQKLLNNV
+347 TEYQKLLEQV

-373 ETTDSS
+373 ETSNGS
-379 WTISQIRSASEDL
+379 WNISQVRSASENL
-392 QKELDALTKD
+392 SKELEALRDD
-402 LKSLSGS
+402 LDKLSKNLNTLPDDLSSKVSDNLENYVAAMTGSAAQSAASAAAQAKYAEIKAAAGPDDDPAEVEARAMAEAEAAGKAAAQGAVKSSEAYSKSL
-409 LDDLPDNL
+409 
-417 DDEVTDNLTNY
+417 
-428 VKQMATEAGQTA
+428 
-440 YKAAYE
+440 
-446 QAYEKAYEQ
+446 
-455 AYKQAYD
+455 
-462 AAIAD
+462 
-467 GLDEETAKQTAQQ
+467 
-480 AAEQTASSAADT
+480 
-492 AASSVS
+492 
-498 STAASTA
+498 
-505 QASAYNNAQALAA
+505 ALGAV
-518 LMTGIKDGSDDV
+518 MTGINDASKSTV
-530 TTDMKS
+530 KS
-536 MTKQLEKVTKEMSNL
+536 MQSMTSQSVKVVKQLTDL
-551 LDATN
+551 LDSTN
-556 SMLKDLEDI
+556 SLLKDLEDI

-602 DIPALRESLDS
+602 DIPALRESLD
-613 LTKTATSSIDKTT
+613 TMTTTANSAIDKTT
-626 DLMSS
+626 SLITS
-631 TTKALSTSYDLMNT
+631 TKKALSTSYDLVNT
-645 ANSVLRSVRSQADTS
+645 ANSVLRSVRSQADAS
-660 TQTTIDSLLDTLG
+660 TQATIDSLLDTLG

-715 DLQSVTSS
+715 ELQSVTSN

-737 EEISVDDDKDNGISD
+737 KEISVDDDKDSGVSD

-771 FTAIVGVF
+771 FTAITSVF

>member
-79 FDEPTLKEG
+79 FDEPTLKED

-101 YYECIPSDTVNIQM
+101 YYECIPNDTVNIQM

-127 VPVEAAQCAGASG
+127 VPVEADQCAGASG

-145 IHAVPNS
+145 IHAVPNT

-207 VRIGSDDFE
+207 VRIGSNDFE

-240 IKDRLENSGD
+240 IKDRLENSGE

-265 VQSSLSSMSNGI
+265 VQGSLSSMSSGI

-288 KDRGTI
+288 KDRGTL

-324 TLTTLNATT
+324 TLTALNATT
-333 SSILTTLEESGEDV
+333 SSILTTLEESGEDIP
-347 AEYQKLLNNV
+347 EYQKLLNDV

-363 LEDLFDDLDD
+363 LENLFDDLDD
-373 ETTDSS
+373 ETDNSS
-379 WTISQIRSASEDL
+379 WTIAQIRSASEDL
-392 QKELDALTKD
+392 SKELEALTKD

-409 LDDLPDNL
+409 LDDLDLETPVSTEL
-417 DDEVTDNLTNY
+417 KNY
-428 VKQMATEAGQTA
+428 V
-440 YKAAYE
+440 
-446 QAYEKAYEQ
+446 
-455 AYKQAYD
+455 
-462 AAIAD
+462 
-467 GLDEETAKQTAQQ
+467 
-480 AAEQTASSAADT
+480 SAMT
-492 AASSVS
+492 S
-498 STAASTA
+498 STAQSAGKDASQKKYLEIMSTITRDMSDEEKA
-505 QASAYNNAQALAA
+505 EIEEKAKAEAAKAGEAAGAAAVQSSAAYNNAQALAA
-518 LMTGIKDGSDDV
+518 LMTGIKSGSSAV
-530 TTDMKS
+530 TSDMQS
-536 MTKQLEKVTKEMSNL
+536 MTKQLKSVTEEMSDL
-551 LDATN
+551 LNATN
-556 SMLKDLEDI
+556 SLLKDLEDI
-565 ADVFDDYKGL
+565 ADVFDEYKGL
-575 PQDFTQEGKKLTEL
+575 PQDFTAEGKKLTEL

-613 LTKTATSSIDKTT
+613 LTKTATASIDKTT

-645 ANSVLRSVRSQADTS
+645 ANSVLRSVRSQADAS

-681 GQMQTATDSI
+681 GQRQTATNSI

-715 DLQSVTSS
+715 DLESVTSS
-723 MNPAPS
+723 MNPSPS

-737 EEISVDDDKDNGISD
+737 EEISVDDDDDDGISD

-762 RICNVFKKL
+762 RICNIFKKL
-771 FTAIVGVF
+771 FTAITGVF

>member
-79 FDEPTLKEG
+79 FDEPTLKED

-101 YYECIPSDTVNIQM
+101 YYECIPNDTVNIQM

-127 VPVEAAQCAGASG
+127 VPVEADQCAGASG

-145 IHAVPNS
+145 IHAVPNT

-207 VRIGSDDFE
+207 VRIGSNDFE

-265 VQSSLSSMSNGI
+265 VQSSLSSMSSGI

-288 KDRGTI
+288 KDRGTL

-324 TLTTLNATT
+324 TLTALNATT
-333 SSILTTLEESGEDV
+333 SSILTTLEESGEDIP
-347 AEYQKLLNNV
+347 EYQKLLNDV

-373 ETTDSS
+373 ETDNSS
-379 WTISQIRSASEDL
+379 WTIAQIRSASENL
-392 QKELDALTKD
+392 QKELNALTED

-409 LDDLPDNL
+409 LDDLDLETPVSTEL
-417 DDEVTDNLTNY
+417 KNY
-428 VKQMATEAGQTA
+428 V
-440 YKAAYE
+440 
-446 QAYEKAYEQ
+446 
-455 AYKQAYD
+455 
-462 AAIAD
+462 
-467 GLDEETAKQTAQQ
+467 
-480 AAEQTASSAADT
+480 SAMT
-492 AASSVS
+492 S
-498 STAASTA
+498 STAQSAGKDASQKKYLEIMSTITRDMSDEEKA
-505 QASAYNNAQALAA
+505 EIEEKAKAEAAKAGEAAGAAAVQSSAAYNNAQALAA
-518 LMTGIKDGSDDV
+518 LMTGIKSGSSAV
-530 TTDMKS
+530 TSDMQS
-536 MTKQLEKVTKEMSNL
+536 MTKQLKSVTEKMSDL
-551 LDATN
+551 LNATN
-556 SMLKDLEDI
+556 SLLKDLEDI
-565 ADVFDDYKGL
+565 ADVFDEYKGL
-575 PQDFTQEGKKLTEL
+575 PQDFTAEGKKLTEL

-645 ANSVLRSVRSQADTS
+645 ANSVLRSVRSQADAS

-681 GQMQTATDSI
+681 GQMQTATNSI

-715 DLQSVTSS
+715 DLESVTSS
-723 MNPAPS
+723 MNPSPS

-737 EEISVDDDKDNGISD
+737 EEISVDDDDDDGISD

-762 RICNVFKKL
+762 RICNIFKKL
-771 FTAIVGVF
+771 FTAITGVF

>member
-79 FDEPTLKEG
+79 FDEPTLKED

-101 YYECIPSDTVNIQM
+101 YYECIPNDTVNIQM

-127 VPVEAAQCAGASG
+127 VPVEADQCAGASG

-145 IHAVPNS
+145 IHAVPNT

-207 VRIGSDDFE
+207 VRIGSNDFE

-265 VQSSLSSMSNGI
+265 VQSSLSSMSSGI

-288 KDRGTI
+288 KDRGTL

-324 TLTTLNATT
+324 TLTALNATT
-333 SSILTTLEESGEDV
+333 SSILTTLEESGEDIP
-347 AEYQKLLNNV
+347 EYQKLLNDV

-373 ETTDSS
+373 ETSNGS
-379 WTISQIRSASEDL
+379 WTIARIRSASEDL
-392 QKELDALTKD
+392 QKELNALTED
-402 LKSLSGS
+402 LESLSGS
-409 LDDLPDNL
+409 LDDLDLETPVSTEL
-417 DDEVTDNLTNY
+417 KNY
-428 VKQMATEAGQTA
+428 V
-440 YKAAYE
+440 
-446 QAYEKAYEQ
+446 
-455 AYKQAYD
+455 
-462 AAIAD
+462 
-467 GLDEETAKQTAQQ
+467 
-480 AAEQTASSAADT
+480 SAMT
-492 AASSVS
+492 S
-498 STAASTA
+498 STAQSAGKDASQKKYLEIMSTITDDMSDEEKA
-505 QASAYNNAQALAA
+505 EIKEKAKAEAAKAGEAAGAAAVQSSAAYNNAQALAA
-518 LMTGIKDGSDDV
+518 LMTGIKSGSSAV
-530 TTDMKS
+530 TSDMQT
-536 MTKQLEKVTKEMSNL
+536 MTKQLKSVTEKMSGL

-556 SMLKDLEDI
+556 SLLKDLEDI
-565 ADVFDDYKGL
+565 ADVFDEYKGL
-575 PQDFTQEGKKLTEL
+575 PQDFTAEGKKLTEL

-613 LTKTATSSIDKTT
+613 LTKTATASIDKTT

-645 ANSVLRSVRSQADTS
+645 ANSVLRSVRSQADAS

-681 GQMQTATDSI
+681 GQMQTATNSI

-715 DLQSVTSS
+715 DLESVTSS
-723 MNPAPS
+723 MNPSPS

-737 EEISVDDDKDNGISD
+737 EEISVDDDDDDGISD

-762 RICNVFKKL
+762 RICNIFKKL
-771 FTAIVGVF
+771 FTAITGVF

>member
-20 LPQCAQAAAPT
+20 LPQCAYAAAPT
-31 VETDETVYINMD
+31 VETDEAVYINMD
-43 YYGAPTNT
+43 YYGVPTNT

-64 FTDFGDYKDVYNMST
+64 FTDFGDYADVYNMST
-79 FDEPTLKEG
+79 FDEPVLKDG

-93 LNTDKNRF
+93 LDTDKQRF
-101 YYECIPSDTVNIQM
+101 YYECIPNDTVNIQM

-127 VPVEAAQCAGASG
+127 VPVEADKCAGASG

-145 IHAVPNS
+145 IHAVPND
-152 YASDYYKNNMMLV
+152 YASEYYKNNMMLV

-207 VRIGSDDFE
+207 VRIGSNDFE

-265 VQSSLSSMSNGI
+265 VQGSLSSMSKGI

-288 KDRGTI
+288 RDRGTI

-301 LNALDELTGKS
+301 LAALNELTGQS
-312 DSLIPELNSAKE
+312 DSLIPELNTTKD
-324 TLTTLNATT
+324 TLTSLNATT
-333 SSILTTLEESGEDV
+333 SSILTTLEESGADV
-347 AEYQKLLNNV
+347 AEYQKLLEQV

-373 ETTDSS
+373 ETSNGS
-379 WTISQIRSASEDL
+379 WNISRVRSASESL

-409 LDDLPDNL
+409 LDDLDLETPVST
-417 DDEVTDNLTNY
+417 ELTKY
-428 VKQMATEAGQTA
+428 V
-440 YKAAYE
+440 
-446 QAYEKAYEQ
+446 
-455 AYKQAYD
+455 
-462 AAIAD
+462 
-467 GLDEETAKQTAQQ
+467 
-480 AAEQTASSAADT
+480 SAMT
-492 AASSVS
+492 S
-498 STAASTA
+498 STAQSAGKDASQKKYLEIMSTITKDMSEEKKA
-505 QASAYNNAQALAA
+505 EIEEKAKAEASKAGEAAGAAAVQSSVAYNNAQALAA
-518 LMTGIKDGSDDV
+518 LMTGIKSGSSAV
-530 TTDMKS
+530 TSDMQS
-536 MTKQLEKVTKEMSNL
+536 MTKQLESVTKEMSDL
-551 LDATN
+551 LNATN
-556 SMLKDLEDI
+556 SLLKDLEDI

-602 DIPALRESLDS
+602 DIPALRESLD
-613 LTKTATSSIDKTT
+613 TMTTTANSAIDKTT
-626 DLMSS
+626 SLITS
-631 TTKALSTSYDLMNT
+631 TKKALSTSYDLVNT
-645 ANSVLRSVRSQADTS
+645 ANSVLRSVRSQADAS
-660 TQTTIDSLLDTLG
+660 TQATIDSLLDTLG

-681 GQMQTATDSI
+681 GQMQTATNSI

-715 DLQSVTSS
+715 ELQSVTSN

-737 EEISVDDDKDNGISD
+737 EEISVDDDKDSGVSD

-771 FTAIVGVF
+771 FTAITSVF

>member
-101 YYECIPSDTVNIQM
+101 YYECIPNDTVNIQM

-145 IHAVPNS
+145 IHAVPNT

-277 SGIDQVRKQLI
+277 SGIDQVRRQLI

-347 AEYQKLLNNV
+347 TEYQKLLNDV

-402 LKSLSGS
+402 LKNLSGH
-409 LDDLPDNL
+409 LDDLDL
-417 DDEVTDNLTNY
+417 DTEVSNNLTDYVTSMTSADANSAGEKASQQKYLEIMSTITDEMSDEEKAQIAEEAKAEAAKAGQAAGAAY
-428 VKQMATEAGQTA
+428 VK
-440 YKAAYE
+440 
-446 QAYEKAYEQ
+446 
-455 AYKQAYD
+455 
-462 AAIAD
+462 
-467 GLDEETAKQTAQQ
+467 
-480 AAEQTASSAADT
+480 SSAAY
-492 AASSVS
+492 S
-498 STAASTA
+498 
-505 QASAYNNAQALAA
+505 NAQALGA
-518 LMTGIKDGSDDV
+518 LMTGISDGTKDV
-530 TTDMKS
+530 TDDMKD
-536 MTKQLEKVTKEMSNL
+536 MTSRLEKVTKEMSNL

-602 DIPALRESLDS
+602 DIPTLRESLDS

-626 DLMSS
+626 DLMTS

-645 ANSVLRSVRSQADTS
+645 ANSVLRSVRSQADAS

-715 DLQSVTSS
+715 DLESVTSS

-737 EEISVDDDKDNGISD
+737 EEISVDDDKDNGVSD

-771 FTAIVGVF
+771 FTAIAGVF

>member
-93 LNTDKNRF
+93 LDTDKNRF
-101 YYECIPSDTVNIQM
+101 YYECIPNDTVNIQM

-127 VPVEAAQCAGASG
+127 VPVEADQCAGASG

-145 IHAVPNS
+145 IHAVPNT

-207 VRIGSDDFE
+207 VRIGSNDFE

-265 VQSSLSSMSNGI
+265 VQGSLSSMSSGI

-288 KDRGTI
+288 KDRGTL

-301 LNALDELTGKS
+301 LAALDELTGKS
-312 DSLIPELNSAKE
+312 DSLIPELNTTKD
-324 TLTTLNATT
+324 TLTSLNATT
-333 SSILTTLEESGEDV
+333 SSILTTLEESGKDIP
-347 AEYQKLLNNV
+347 EYQKLLNDV

-373 ETTDSS
+373 ETDNSS
-379 WTISQIRSASEDL
+379 WTIARIRSASEDL
-392 QKELDALTKD
+392 SKELEALTKD

-409 LDDLPDNL
+409 LDDLDLETP
-417 DDEVTDNLTNY
+417 VTTELTNY
-428 VKQMATEAGQTA
+428 VKNMTSTASSTVLDTA
-440 YKAAYE
+440 YKKGYAAG
-446 QAYEKAYEQ
+446 
-455 AYKQAYD
+455 KQAAID
-462 AAIAD
+462 EGKTDEAEIEAIAQQYA
-467 GLDEETAKQTAQQ
+467 EAAKAS
-480 AAEQTASSAADT
+480 AASQASSAA
-492 AASSVS
+492 SQ
-498 STAASTA
+498 A
-505 QASAYNNAQALAA
+505 QASAYSNAQALAA
-518 LMTGIKDGSDDV
+518 LMTGIKSGSSAV
-530 TTDMKS
+530 TSDMQS
-536 MTKQLEKVTKEMSNL
+536 MTKQLKSVTEKMSGL
-551 LDATN
+551 LKATN
-556 SMLKDLEDI
+556 SLLKDLEDI
-565 ADVFDDYKGL
+565 ADVFDEYKGL

-626 DLMSS
+626 DLMNS
-631 TTKALSTSYDLMNT
+631 TKKALSTSYDLVNT
-645 ANSVLRSVRSQADTS
+645 ANSVLRSVRSQADAS
-660 TQTTIDSLLDTLG
+660 TQATIDSLLDTLG

-715 DLQSVTSS
+715 DLESVTSS
-723 MNPAPS
+723 MNPSPS

-737 EEISVDDDKDNGISD
+737 EEISVDDDDDDGTSD

-762 RICNVFKKL
+762 RICNIFKKL

>member
-43 YYGAPTNT
+43 YYGVPTNT

-79 FDEPTLKEG
+79 FDEPTLKDG

-93 LNTDKNRF
+93 LDTDKQRF
-101 YYECIPSDTVNIQM
+101 YYECIPNDTVNIQM

-127 VPVEAAQCAGASG
+127 VPVEADKCAGASG

-145 IHAVPNS
+145 IHAVPND
-152 YASDYYKNNMMLV
+152 YASEYYKNNMMLV

-207 VRIGSDDFE
+207 VRIGSNDFE

-250 NLYTGVSSMLSTMQA
+250 NLYAGVSSMLSTMQA
-265 VQSSLSSMSNGI
+265 VQGSLSSMSSGI

-288 KDRGTI
+288 RDRGTI

-301 LNALDELTGKS
+301 LAALNELTGQS
-312 DSLIPELNSAKE
+312 DSLIPELSTTKD
-324 TLTTLNATT
+324 TLTSLNATT
-333 SSILTTLEESGEDV
+333 SSILTTLEESGADV
-347 AEYQKLLNNV
+347 AEYQKLLEQV

-373 ETTDSS
+373 ETSNGS
-379 WTISQIRSASEDL
+379 WNISQVRSASENL
-392 QKELDALTKD
+392 SKELEALRKN
-402 LKSLSGS
+402 LSSLS
-409 LDDLPDNL
+409 
-417 DDEVTDNLTNY
+417 DELGRFTEDGNKNPLEKSVGEELVGY
-428 VKQMATEAGQTA
+428 VRNMATAAG
-440 YKAAYE
+440 K
-446 QAYEKAYEQ
+446 
-455 AYKQAYD
+455 
-462 AAIAD
+462 
-467 GLDEETAKQTAQQ
+467 
-480 AAEQTASSAADT
+480 T
-492 AASSVS
+492 AASSVDTTEVS
-498 STAASTA
+498 KQAYDQAIANGLSDKEARDAAEAAATKYAAAAASKAASEA
-505 QASAYNNAQALAA
+505 QASATSNAKALQA
-518 LMTGIKDGSDDV
+518 LMTGIKNGSQDLTSSTQSLISQSNNV
-530 TTDMKS
+530 I
-536 MTKQLEKVTKEMSNL
+536 KQLTDL
-551 LDATN
+551 LDSTN
-556 SMLKDLEDI
+556 SLLKDLEDI

-589 ANGSLDRVNKMLA
+589 ANGSLDRVTKLLA
-602 DIPALRESLDS
+602 DLPALRESLD
-613 LTKTATSSIDKTT
+613 TMTTTANSAIDKTT
-626 DLMSS
+626 SLITS
-631 TTKALSTSYDLMNT
+631 TKNALSTSYDLVNT
-645 ANSVLRSVRSQADTS
+645 ANSVLRSVRSQADAS
-660 TQTTIDSLLDTLG
+660 TQATIDSLLDTLG

-715 DLQSVTSS
+715 ELQSVTSN

-737 EEISVDDDKDNGISD
+737 KEISVDDDKDSGVSD

-771 FTAIVGVF
+771 FTAITSVF

>member
-79 FDEPTLKEG
+79 FDEPTLKED

-101 YYECIPSDTVNIQM
+101 YYECIPNDTVNIQM

-127 VPVEAAQCAGASG
+127 VPVEADQCAGASG

-145 IHAVPNS
+145 IHAVPNT

-207 VRIGSDDFE
+207 VRIGSNDFE

-265 VQSSLSSMSNGI
+265 VQGSLSSMSSGI

-288 KDRGTI
+288 KDRGTL

-324 TLTTLNATT
+324 TLTSLNATT
-333 SSILTTLEESGEDV
+333 SSILTTLEESGEDIP
-347 AEYQKLLNNV
+347 EYQKLLNDV

-373 ETTDSS
+373 ETGNSS
-379 WTISQIRSASEDL
+379 WTIARIRSASEDL
-392 QKELDALTKD
+392 SKELEALTKD

-409 LDDLPDNL
+409 LDDLPKDLNN
-417 DDEVTDNLTNY
+417 EVTTELTNY
-428 VKQMATEAGQTA
+428 VKKMASTASSTVTETVRQ
-440 YKAAYE
+440 
-446 QAYEKAYEQ
+446 QAYEKAMEQ
-455 AYKQAYD
+455 LQPAIDAGQMTEEDAKVKANEIAD
-462 AAIAD
+462 AAASSSD
-467 GLDEETAKQTAQQ
+467 AS
-480 AAEQTASSAADT
+480 AAASSAA
-492 AASSVS
+492 SQ
-498 STAASTA
+498 A

-518 LMTGIKDGSDDV
+518 LMTGIKSGSSAV
-530 TTDMKS
+530 TSDMQS
-536 MTKQLEKVTKEMSNL
+536 MTKQLKSVTKEMSGL

-556 SMLKDLEDI
+556 SLLKDLEDI
-565 ADVFDDYKGL
+565 ADVFDEYKGL

-645 ANSVLRSVRSQADTS
+645 ANNVLRSVRSQADAS
-660 TQTTIDSLLDTLG
+660 TQTTINSLLDTLG

-681 GQMQTATDSI
+681 GQMQTATNSI

-715 DLQSVTSS
+715 DLESVTSS
-723 MNPAPS
+723 MNPSPS

-737 EEISVDDDKDNGISD
+737 EEISVDDDDDDGTSD

-762 RICNVFKKL
+762 RICNIFKKL
-771 FTAIVGVF
+771 FTAIAGVF

>member
-79 FDEPTLKEG
+79 FDEPTLKED

-101 YYECIPSDTVNIQM
+101 YYECIPNDTVNIQM

-127 VPVEAAQCAGASG
+127 VPVEADQCAGASG

-145 IHAVPNS
+145 IHAVPNT

-207 VRIGSDDFE
+207 VRIGSNDFE

-265 VQSSLSSMSNGI
+265 VQGSLSSMSSGI

-288 KDRGTI
+288 KDRGTL

-324 TLTTLNATT
+324 TLTSLNATT
-333 SSILTTLEESGEDV
+333 SSILTTLEESGEDIP
-347 AEYQKLLNNV
+347 EYQKLLNDV

-373 ETTDSS
+373 ETDNSS
-379 WTISQIRSASEDL
+379 WTIARIRSASEDL
-392 QKELDALTKD
+392 RNELNKLTDD
-402 LKSLSGS
+402 LSSLSDS
-409 LDDLPDNL
+409 LDKMPDKL
-417 DDEVTDNLTNY
+417 EQDVSTKLTDY
-428 VKQMATEAGQTA
+428 VKAMATKAGSTASETASQQVYNKA
-440 YKAAYE
+440 YKAA
-446 QAYEKAYEQ
+446 K
-455 AYKQAYD
+455 D
-462 AAIAD
+462 N
-467 GLDEETAKQTAQQ
+467 GLDEEAARQ
-480 AAEQTASSAADT
+480 AAEKAVENASSDISSAASSAA
-492 AASSVS
+492 SQ
-498 STAASTA
+498 A
-505 QASAYNNAQALAA
+505 QASAYSNAQALAA
-518 LMTGIKDGSDDV
+518 LMTGIKSGSSAV
-530 TTDMKS
+530 TSDMQT
-536 MTKQLEKVTKEMSNL
+536 MTKQLESVTKELSGL

-556 SMLKDLEDI
+556 SLLKDLEDI
-565 ADVFDDYKGL
+565 ADVFDEYKGL

-645 ANSVLRSVRSQADTS
+645 ANSVLRSVRSQADAS
-660 TQTTIDSLLDTLG
+660 TQTTINSLLDTLG

-681 GQMQTATDSI
+681 GQMQTATNSI

-715 DLQSVTSS
+715 DLESVTSS
-723 MNPAPS
+723 MNPSPS

-737 EEISVDDDKDNGISD
+737 EEISVDDDDDDGTSD

-762 RICNVFKKL
+762 RICNIFKKL
-771 FTAIVGVF
+771 FTAIAGVF

>member
-79 FDEPTLKEG
+79 FDEPTLKED

-101 YYECIPSDTVNIQM
+101 YYECIPNDTVNIQM

-127 VPVEAAQCAGASG
+127 VPVEADQCAGASG

-145 IHAVPNS
+145 IHAVPNT

-207 VRIGSDDFE
+207 VRIGSNDFE

-265 VQSSLSSMSNGI
+265 VQGSLSSMSSGI

-288 KDRGTI
+288 KDRGTL

-324 TLTTLNATT
+324 TLTALNATT
-333 SSILTTLEESGEDV
+333 SSILTTLEESGEDIP
-347 AEYQKLLNNV
+347 EYQKLLNDV

-363 LEDLFDDLDD
+363 LENLFDDLDD
-373 ETTDSS
+373 ETDNSS
-379 WTISQIRSASEDL
+379 WTIAQIRSASEDL
-392 QKELDALTKD
+392 SKELEALTKD

-409 LDDLPDNL
+409 LDDLPKDLNN
-417 DDEVTDNLTNY
+417 EVTTELTNY
-428 VKQMATEAGQTA
+428 VKKMASTASSTVTETVRQ
-440 YKAAYE
+440 
-446 QAYEKAYEQ
+446 QAYEKAMEQ
-455 AYKQAYD
+455 LQPAIDAGQMTEEDAKAKANEIAD
-462 AAIAD
+462 AAASSSD
-467 GLDEETAKQTAQQ
+467 AS
-480 AAEQTASSAADT
+480 AAASSAA
-492 AASSVS
+492 SQ
-498 STAASTA
+498 A

-518 LMTGIKDGSDDV
+518 LMTGIKSGSSAV
-530 TTDMKS
+530 TSDMQS
-536 MTKQLEKVTKEMSNL
+536 MTKQLKSVTEKMSGL

-556 SMLKDLEDI
+556 SLLKDLEDI
-565 ADVFDDYKGL
+565 ADVFDEYKGL
-575 PQDFTQEGKKLTEL
+575 PQDFTAEGKKLTEL

-613 LTKTATSSIDKTT
+613 LTKTATASIDKTT

-645 ANSVLRSVRSQADTS
+645 ANSVLRSVRSQADAS

-681 GQMQTATDSI
+681 GQMQTATNSI

-715 DLQSVTSS
+715 DLESVTSS
-723 MNPAPS
+723 MNPSPS

-737 EEISVDDDKDNGISD
+737 EEISVDDDDDDGISD

-762 RICNVFKKL
+762 RICNIFKKL
-771 FTAIVGVF
+771 FTAITGVF

>member
-64 FTDFGDYKDVYNMST
+64 FTDFGDYKNVYNMST
-79 FDEPTLKEG
+79 FDEPTLKED

-101 YYECIPSDTVNIQM
+101 YYECIPNDTVNIQM

-127 VPVEAAQCAGASG
+127 VPVEADQCAGASG

-145 IHAVPNS
+145 IHAVPNT

-207 VRIGSDDFE
+207 VRIGSNDFE

-265 VQSSLSSMSNGI
+265 VQGSLSSMSSGI

-288 KDRGTI
+288 KDRGTL

-301 LNALDELTGKS
+301 LNALNELTGKS

-324 TLTTLNATT
+324 TLTALNATT
-333 SSILTTLEESGEDV
+333 SSILTTLEESGEDIP
-347 AEYQKLLNNV
+347 EYQKLLNDV

-363 LEDLFDDLDD
+363 LEDLFNDLDD
-373 ETTDSS
+373 ETDNSS
-379 WTISQIRSASEDL
+379 WTIAQIRSASESL
-392 QKELDALTKD
+392 QKELKALR
-402 LKSLSGS
+402 
-409 LDDLPDNL
+409 DDLDNL
-417 DDEVTDNLTNY
+417 SDELDRITKQEGNKNPLEKSVGEELVGYVTN
-428 VKQMATEAGQTA
+428 MATTAGKTA
-440 YKAAYE
+440 ASSVDTTE
-446 QAYEKAYEQ
+446 VSNQ
-455 AYKQAYD
+455 AYKQA
-462 AAIAD
+462 IAD
-467 GLDEETAKQTAQQ
+467 GLSPEEAQ
-480 AAEQTASSAADT
+480 AAAKAAAT
-492 AASSVS
+492 QYAAAAASK
-498 STAASTA
+498 AASEA
-505 QASAYNNAQALAA
+505 QASATSNAKALQA
-518 LMTGIKDGSDDV
+518 LMTGIKNGSQDLTSSTQSLISQSNNV
-530 TTDMKS
+530 IKQ
-536 MTKQLEKVTKEMSNL
+536 MTNL
-551 LDATN
+551 LNATN
-556 SMLKDLEDI
+556 SLLKDLEDI
-565 ADVFDDYKGL
+565 ADVFDEYKGL
-575 PQDFTQEGKKLTEL
+575 PQDFTAEGKKLTEL

-626 DLMSS
+626 DLMNS
-631 TTKALSTSYDLMNT
+631 TTKALSTSYDLVNT
-645 ANSVLRSVRSQADTS
+645 ANSVLRSVRSQADAS
-660 TQTTIDSLLDTLG
+660 TQATIDSLLDTLG

-681 GQMQTATDSI
+681 GQMQTATNSI

-715 DLQSVTSS
+715 DLESVTSS
-723 MNPAPS
+723 MNPSPS

-737 EEISVDDDKDNGISD
+737 EEISVDDDDDDGTSD

-762 RICNVFKKL
+762 RICNIFKKL

>member
-79 FDEPTLKEG
+79 FDEPTLKDG

-93 LNTDKNRF
+93 LDTDKNRF
-101 YYECIPSDTVNIQM
+101 YYECIPNDTVNIQM

-127 VPVEAAQCAGASG
+127 VPVEADQCAGASG

-145 IHAVPNS
+145 IHAVPNT

-207 VRIGSDDFE
+207 VRIGSNDFE

-265 VQSSLSSMSNGI
+265 VQGSLSSMSSGI

-288 KDRGTI
+288 KDRGTL

-312 DSLIPELNSAKE
+312 DSLIPELNTTKD
-324 TLTTLNATT
+324 TLTSLNATT
-333 SSILTTLEESGEDV
+333 SSILTTLEESGKDIP
-347 AEYQKLLNNV
+347 EYQKLLNDV

-373 ETTDSS
+373 ETDNSS
-379 WTISQIRSASEDL
+379 WTIARIRSASEDL
-392 QKELDALTKD
+392 SKELEALRKD
-402 LKSLSGS
+402 LISLSDS
-409 LDDLPDNL
+409 LDKMPDKL
-417 DDEVTDNLTNY
+417 EQDVSTKLTDY
-428 VKQMATEAGQTA
+428 VKAMATKAGSTASETASQQVYNKA
-440 YKAAYE
+440 YKAA
-446 QAYEKAYEQ
+446 K
-455 AYKQAYD
+455 D
-462 AAIAD
+462 N
-467 GLDEETAKQTAQQ
+467 GLDEEAARQ
-480 AAEQTASSAADT
+480 AAEKAVENASSDISSAASSAA
-492 AASSVS
+492 SQ
-498 STAASTA
+498 A
-505 QASAYNNAQALAA
+505 QASAYSNAQALAA
-518 LMTGIKDGSDDV
+518 LMTGIKSGSSAV
-530 TTDMKS
+530 TSDMQS
-536 MTKQLEKVTKEMSNL
+536 MTKQLKSLTEKMSGL

-556 SMLKDLEDI
+556 SLLKDLEDI
-565 ADVFDDYKGL
+565 ADVFDEYKGL
-575 PQDFTQEGKKLTEL
+575 PQDFTAEGKKLTEL

-631 TTKALSTSYDLMNT
+631 TTKALSTSYDLVNT
-645 ANSVLRSVRSQADTS
+645 ANSVLRSVRSQADAS
-660 TQTTIDSLLDTLG
+660 TQATIDSLLDTLG

-681 GQMQTATDSI
+681 GQMQTATNSI

-715 DLQSVTSS
+715 DLESVTSS
-723 MNPAPS
+723 MNPSPS

-737 EEISVDDDKDNGISD
+737 EEISVDDDDDDGTSD

-762 RICNVFKKL
+762 RICNIFKKL
-771 FTAIVGVF
+771 FTAITGVF

>member
-79 FDEPTLKEG
+79 FDEPTLKED

-101 YYECIPSDTVNIQM
+101 YYECIPNDTVNIQM

-127 VPVEAAQCAGASG
+127 VPVEADQCAGASG

-145 IHAVPNS
+145 IHAVPNT

-207 VRIGSDDFE
+207 VRIGSNDFE

-265 VQSSLSSMSNGI
+265 VQGSLSSMSSGI

-288 KDRGTI
+288 KDRGTL

-324 TLTTLNATT
+324 TLTALNATT
-333 SSILTTLEESGEDV
+333 SSILTTLEESGEDIP
-347 AEYQKLLNNV
+347 EYQKLLNDV

-363 LEDLFDDLDD
+363 LENLFDDLDD
-373 ETTDSS
+373 ETDNSS
-379 WTISQIRSASEDL
+379 WTIAQIRSASEDL
-392 QKELDALTKD
+392 SKELEALTKD

-409 LDDLPDNL
+409 LDDLDLETPVSTEL
-417 DDEVTDNLTNY
+417 KNY
-428 VKQMATEAGQTA
+428 V
-440 YKAAYE
+440 
-446 QAYEKAYEQ
+446 
-455 AYKQAYD
+455 
-462 AAIAD
+462 
-467 GLDEETAKQTAQQ
+467 
-480 AAEQTASSAADT
+480 SAMT
-492 AASSVS
+492 S
-498 STAASTA
+498 STAQSAGKDASQKKYLEIMSTITRDMSDEEKA
-505 QASAYNNAQALAA
+505 EIEEKAKAEAAKAGEAAGAAAVQSSAAYNNAQALAA
-518 LMTGIKDGSDDV
+518 LMTGIKSGSSAV
-530 TTDMKS
+530 TSDMQS
-536 MTKQLEKVTKEMSNL
+536 MTKQLKSVTEEMSDL
-551 LDATN
+551 LNATN
-556 SMLKDLEDI
+556 SLLKDLEDI
-565 ADVFDDYKGL
+565 ADVFDEYKGL
-575 PQDFTQEGKKLTEL
+575 PQDFTAEGKKLTEL
-589 ANGSLDRVNKMLA
+589 ANGSLDRVNKMLT

-613 LTKTATSSIDKTT
+613 LTKTATASIDKTT

-645 ANSVLRSVRSQADTS
+645 ANSVLRSVRSQADAS

-681 GQMQTATDSI
+681 GQMQTATNSI

-715 DLQSVTSS
+715 DLESVTSS
-723 MNPAPS
+723 MNPSPS

-737 EEISVDDDKDNGISD
+737 EEISVDDDDDDGISD

-762 RICNVFKKL
+762 RICNIFKKL
-771 FTAIVGVF
+771 FTAITGVF

>member
-93 LNTDKNRF
+93 LDTDKNRF
-101 YYECIPSDTVNIQM
+101 YYECIPNDTVNIQM

-127 VPVEAAQCAGASG
+127 VPVEADQCAGASG

-145 IHAVPNS
+145 IHAVPNT

-207 VRIGSDDFE
+207 VRIGSNDFE

-265 VQSSLSSMSNGI
+265 VQSSLSSMSSGI

-288 KDRGTI
+288 KDRGTL

-324 TLTTLNATT
+324 TLTSLNATT
-333 SSILTTLEESGEDV
+333 SSILTTLEESGKDIP
-347 AEYQKLLNNV
+347 EYQKLLNDV

-373 ETTDSS
+373 ETDNSS
-379 WTISQIRSASEDL
+379 WTIARIRSASEDL
-392 QKELDALTKD
+392 QKELKALR
-402 LKSLSGS
+402 
-409 LDDLPDNL
+409 DDLDNL
-417 DDEVTDNLTNY
+417 SDELGKFTEDGNKNPLETEVGQSL
-428 VKQMATEAGQTA
+428 KQYANNMTAQGGAGTYSVIYQQT
-440 YKAAYE
+440 YQ
-446 QAYEKAYEQ
+446 QAYQQ
-455 AYKQAYD
+455 ARQQGVEEDPAKETAERVAKQA
-462 AAIAD
+462 A
-467 GLDEETAKQTAQQ
+467 G
-480 AAEQTASSAADT
+480 SAAT
-492 AASSVS
+492 AAAKSE
-498 STAASTA
+498 AM
-505 QASAYNNAQALAA
+505 NNAEALAA
-518 LMTGIKDGSDDV
+518 LMTGIKNGSKDV
-530 TTDMKS
+530 MNSTQHMISQTNSVIDK
-536 MTKQLEKVTKEMSNL
+536 MSNL
-551 LDATN
+551 LNATN
-556 SMLKDLEDI
+556 LLLKDLEDI
-565 ADVFDDYKGL
+565 ADVFDEYKGL

-626 DLMSS
+626 DLMNS
-631 TTKALSTSYDLMNT
+631 TKKALSTSYDLVNT
-645 ANSVLRSVRSQADTS
+645 ANSVLRSVRSQADAS
-660 TQTTIDSLLDTLG
+660 TQATIDSLLDTLG

-715 DLQSVTSS
+715 DLESVTSS
-723 MNPAPS
+723 MNPSPS

-737 EEISVDDDKDNGISD
+737 EEISVDDDDDDGTSD

-762 RICNVFKKL
+762 RICNIFKKL
-771 FTAIVGVF
+771 FTAITGVF

>member
-101 YYECIPSDTVNIQM
+101 YYECIPNDTVNIQM

-127 VPVEAAQCAGASG
+127 VPVEADQCAGASG

-145 IHAVPNS
+145 IHAVPNT

-207 VRIGSDDFE
+207 VRIGSNDFE

-265 VQSSLSSMSNGI
+265 VQGSLSSMSSGI

-288 KDRGTI
+288 KDRGTL

-324 TLTTLNATT
+324 TLTSLNATT
-333 SSILTTLEESGEDV
+333 SSILTTLEESGEDIP
-347 AEYQKLLNNV
+347 EYQKLLNDV

-373 ETTDSS
+373 ETDNSS
-379 WTISQIRSASEDL
+379 WTIAQIRSASEDL
-392 QKELDALTKD
+392 QKELDALT
-402 LKSLSGS
+402 
-409 LDDLPDNL
+409 DDLGKLSKHLNGL
-417 DDEVTDNLTNY
+417 DLDTEVSGKLTDY
-428 VKQMATEAGQTA
+428 VTAMTSSTATSAANEAAAKKRNEIEKILASDISEEEKQQIAANAEAEI
-440 YKAAYE
+440 KAAGAAAA
-446 QAYEKAYEQ
+446 QKAVQ
-455 AYKQAYD
+455 
-462 AAIAD
+462 
-467 GLDEETAKQTAQQ
+467 
-480 AAEQTASSAADT
+480 SSAAY
-492 AASSVS
+492 S
-498 STAASTA
+498 
-505 QASAYNNAQALAA
+505 NAQALGA
-518 LMTGIKDGSDDV
+518 LMTGISDGTKDV
-530 TTDMKS
+530 TDDMQS
-536 MTKQLEKVTKEMSNL
+536 MTKQLQYVTEKMSGL

-556 SMLKDLEDI
+556 SLLKDLEDI
-565 ADVFDDYKGL
+565 ADVFDEYKGL
-575 PQDFTQEGKKLTEL
+575 PQDFTQEGRKLTEL

-645 ANSVLRSVRSQADTS
+645 ANSVLRSVRSQADAS
-660 TQTTIDSLLDTLG
+660 TQTTINSLLDTLG

-715 DLQSVTSS
+715 DLESVTSS
-723 MNPAPS
+723 MNPSPS

-737 EEISVDDDKDNGISD
+737 EEISVDDDDDDGISD

-762 RICNVFKKL
+762 RICNIFKKL
-771 FTAIVGVF
+771 FTAIAGVF
-779 ASDD
+779 TSDD

>member
-79 FDEPTLKEG
+79 FDEPALKDD

-101 YYECIPSDTVNIQM
+101 YYECIPNDTVNIQM

-127 VPVEAAQCAGASG
+127 VPVEADQCAGASG

-145 IHAVPNS
+145 IHAVPNT

-207 VRIGSDDFE
+207 VRIGSNDFE

-265 VQSSLSSMSNGI
+265 VQSSLSSMSSGI

-288 KDRGTI
+288 KDRGTL

-324 TLTTLNATT
+324 TLTALNATT
-333 SSILTTLEESGEDV
+333 SSILTTLEESGEDIP
-347 AEYQKLLNNV
+347 EYQKLLNDV

-373 ETTDSS
+373 ETDNSS
-379 WTISQIRSASEDL
+379 WTIAQIRSASEDL
-392 QKELDALTKD
+392 QKELNALTDD

-409 LDDLPDNL
+409 LDDLDLETPVSTEL
-417 DDEVTDNLTNY
+417 KNY
-428 VKQMATEAGQTA
+428 V
-440 YKAAYE
+440 
-446 QAYEKAYEQ
+446 
-455 AYKQAYD
+455 
-462 AAIAD
+462 
-467 GLDEETAKQTAQQ
+467 
-480 AAEQTASSAADT
+480 SAMT
-492 AASSVS
+492 S
-498 STAASTA
+498 STAQSAGKDASQQKYLEIMSTITDDMSDEEKA
-505 QASAYNNAQALAA
+505 KIEEKAKAEAAKAGEAAGAAAVQSSAAYNNAQALAA
-518 LMTGIKDGSDDV
+518 LMTGIKSGSSAV
-530 TTDMKS
+530 TSDMQS
-536 MTKQLEKVTKEMSNL
+536 MTKQLESVTKEMSGL

-556 SMLKDLEDI
+556 SLLKDLEDI
-565 ADVFDDYKGL
+565 ADVFDEYKGL
-575 PQDFTQEGKKLTEL
+575 PQDFTAEGKKLTEL

-613 LTKTATSSIDKTT
+613 LTKTATASIDKTT

-645 ANSVLRSVRSQADTS
+645 ANSVLRSVRSQADAS

-681 GQMQTATDSI
+681 GQMQTATNSI

-715 DLQSVTSS
+715 DLESVTSS
-723 MNPAPS
+723 MNPSPS

-737 EEISVDDDKDNGISD
+737 EEISVDDDDDDGISD

-762 RICNVFKKL
+762 RICNICKKL
-771 FTAIVGVF
+771 FTAITGVF

>member
-79 FDEPTLKEG
+79 FDEPTLKED

-101 YYECIPSDTVNIQM
+101 YYECIPNDTVNIQM

-127 VPVEAAQCAGASG
+127 VPVEADQCAGASG

-145 IHAVPNS
+145 IHAVPNT

-207 VRIGSDDFE
+207 VRIGSNDFE

-265 VQSSLSSMSNGI
+265 VQSSLSSMSSGI

-288 KDRGTI
+288 KDRGTL

-324 TLTTLNATT
+324 TLTALNATT
-333 SSILTTLEESGEDV
+333 SSILTTLEESGEDIP
-347 AEYQKLLNNV
+347 EYQKLLNDV

-373 ETTDSS
+373 ETSNGS
-379 WTISQIRSASEDL
+379 WTIARIRSASEDL
-392 QKELDALTKD
+392 QKELNALTED
-402 LKSLSGS
+402 LESLSGS
-409 LDDLPDNL
+409 LDDLDLETPVSTEL
-417 DDEVTDNLTNY
+417 KNY
-428 VKQMATEAGQTA
+428 V
-440 YKAAYE
+440 
-446 QAYEKAYEQ
+446 
-455 AYKQAYD
+455 
-462 AAIAD
+462 
-467 GLDEETAKQTAQQ
+467 
-480 AAEQTASSAADT
+480 SAMT
-492 AASSVS
+492 S
-498 STAASTA
+498 STAQSAGKDASQKKYLEIMSTITDDMSDEEKA
-505 QASAYNNAQALAA
+505 EIKEKAKAEAAKAGEAAGAAAVQSSAAYNNAQALAA
-518 LMTGIKDGSDDV
+518 LMTGIKSGSSAV
-530 TTDMKS
+530 TSDMQS
-536 MTKQLEKVTKEMSNL
+536 MTKQLKSVTEKMSDL
-551 LDATN
+551 LNATN
-556 SMLKDLEDI
+556 SLLKDLEDI
-565 ADVFDDYKGL
+565 ADVFDEYKGL

-631 TTKALSTSYDLMNT
+631 TTKALSTSYELMNT
-645 ANSVLRSVRSQADTS
+645 ANSVLRSVRSQADAS

-681 GQMQTATDSI
+681 GQMQTATNSI

-715 DLQSVTSS
+715 DLESVTSS
-723 MNPAPS
+723 MNPSPS

-737 EEISVDDDKDNGISD
+737 EEISVDDDDDDGISD
-752 QDAADEGVFA
+752 QDAADEGVFS
-762 RICNVFKKL
+762 RICNIFKKL
-771 FTAIVGVF
+771 FTAITGVF

>member
-101 YYECIPSDTVNIQM
+101 YYECIPNDTVNIQM

-127 VPVEAAQCAGASG
+127 VPVEADQCAGASG

-145 IHAVPNS
+145 IHAVPNT

-207 VRIGSDDFE
+207 VRIGSNDFE

-265 VQSSLSSMSNGI
+265 VQGSLSSMSSGI

-288 KDRGTI
+288 KDRGTL

-324 TLTTLNATT
+324 TLTALNATT
-333 SSILTTLEESGEDV
+333 SSILTTLEESGKDIP
-347 AEYQKLLNNV
+347 EYQKLLNDV

-373 ETTDSS
+373 ETDNSS
-379 WTISQIRSASEDL
+379 WTIARIRSASEDL
-392 QKELDALTKD
+392 QKELNALTQDLKNLSGNLEDLPKD
-402 LKSLSGS
+402 LN
-409 LDDLPDNL
+409 DA
-417 DDEVTDNLTNY
+417 VTDNLTDY
-428 VKQMATEAGQTA
+428 VKAMATEAGQTA
-440 YKAAYE
+440 YKAAYK
-446 QAYEKAYEQ
+446 QAYQK
-455 AYKQAYD
+455 AYD
-462 AAIAD
+462 AAIAA
-467 GLDEETAKQTAQQ
+467 GSDEETAK
-480 AAEQTASSAADT
+480 QTASSAADT

-518 LMTGIKDGSDDV
+518 LMTGIKSGSSTV
-530 TTDMKS
+530 TSDMQT
-536 MTKQLEKVTKEMSNL
+536 MTKQLESVTEKMSNL

-556 SMLKDLEDI
+556 SLLKDLEDI
-565 ADVFDDYKGL
+565 ADVFDEYKGL

-645 ANSVLRSVRSQADTS
+645 ANSVLRSVRSQADAS
-660 TQTTIDSLLDTLG
+660 TQTTINSLLDTLG

-681 GQMQTATDSI
+681 GQMQTATNSI

-715 DLQSVTSS
+715 DLESVTSS
-723 MNPAPS
+723 MNPSPS

-737 EEISVDDDKDNGISD
+737 EEISVDDDDDDGISD

-762 RICNVFKKL
+762 RICNIFKKL
-771 FTAIVGVF
+771 FTAIAGVF